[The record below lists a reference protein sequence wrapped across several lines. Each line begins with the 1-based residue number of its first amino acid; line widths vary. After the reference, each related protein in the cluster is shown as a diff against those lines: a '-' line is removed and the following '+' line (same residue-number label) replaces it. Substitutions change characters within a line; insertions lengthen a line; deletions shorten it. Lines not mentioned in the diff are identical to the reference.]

1 MADNRNKPPKS
12 PGDFDFFADFDEHAD
27 EMEKEFE
34 EEIKP
39 EEKLKENTDPDDEFL
54 KDFDFFN
61 DENEEEKNFE
71 KVGKNDVDKPEEQN
85 NKKHNKEVTF
95 GEDEEL
101 AREMEYSQ
109 YAGETNSA
117 SSEELDSSEEEI
129 DEKAGSA
136 ADVDEEVAAI
146 DEKWLEDQKKAK
158 QMAKDEADKRIREI
172 YERAHRHTQYT
183 AQNQNT
189 TGTATGVEV
198 TPQESSAI
206 EIKTAAD
213 DIIDRQSLPKSEN
226 ADNTEVKHA
235 LNEEGN
241 SNAFEMERERVP
253 DYNQWHTV
261 PRPDSTAEEEATSPA
276 VTGAKGISQ
285 EVKSNTFK
293 TSATNMLKK
302 QGVPG
307 ASNATETLGKT
318 DDLEAEIG
326 NVTPSATLNSKDARK
341 EDNSNVFEM
350 ERERI
355 PDYNQWRTIP
365 REHKP
370 VEEMTSHSVTDA
382 AGINQSTEEKSL
394 NSSATKMLK
403 KQGVPG
409 ASDATET
416 LGKTDDLEAEI
427 GNVTPSATINSK
439 DARKEGNS
447 NVFEMERERIPD
459 YNKWR
464 TVPRPGST
472 VEEEATSPAVTGAKG
487 ISQDV
492 KSNTFNSSATNIL
505 KKQGALGTSREAG
518 TAEEIKASALGKR
531 AGALEPLD
539 SKSIDKETV
548 SQSSLNSKAIRE
560 KSNSNTFEMERKR
573 VPDYNQWRTAPRQS
587 KVKEDKAPSPTVTG
601 ATGISQDVKNDTFN
615 SSATNMLKKQG
626 APGASNAVEGTAGA
640 IQQADAAKNAAK
652 SVTSGA
658 SSIGSGIVSST
669 ARNSD
674 NVDEE
679 RNKQAK
685 TIQSAAKSSIG
696 ALGYLNSDD
705 NAMST
710 RKRDSSP
717 GGSVTG
723 ASGISKAP
731 KEDSATGSWRYPGLG
746 NDKPGVKPVEP
757 VNGKE
762 KRDAEYVRSL
772 EKGPYS
778 QSAKNE
784 HNAMAPSGRG
794 VEMPPGGS
802 ITGTPGIQ
810 DTSKAASD
818 AAKTVK
824 KTTDVL
830 QKGAKINAFTGAVG
844 AAGAAGEAVAA
855 LLHRKDGM
863 RPKFSSQEDGGFADV
878 TETSK
883 KAGIAHIDISQ
894 KTEKTDS
901 FARHLNQDEA
911 GLSGKRKLG
920 RSQTIKINGKKV
932 SVTEDIEAKGF
943 AKEKAASKD
952 SSFSYDEKTGKVK
965 LGGLKAKD
973 TSVDKHM
980 RSRSETR
987 IIDSDEAVKKSH
999 AVNGKGISGKKE
1011 DIVIKNGDK
1020 LKISPHGTINAEQ
1033 TVTTKENGKIRIG
1046 KQETPGISSNG
1057 TAAGIKKAENPEK
1070 GPQVG
1075 GRQAKERA
1083 RDSLRTGNATSE
1095 YLRGSAAK
1103 NKAIK
1108 LSRDGTISEGRAGEL
1123 LEAAE
1128 ENEGGLFRLKTGS
1141 SRRTKST
1148 NRAARSRAAKM
1159 NAGRGAR
1166 AGTGKAGALTAS
1178 AQDAKKASSQSLR
1191 FRRMW
1196 GLNQQTAVGAA
1207 TEEPVKQATKKI
1219 AKATVKKVVAAS
1231 LTTTLALG
1239 AGTAGQVRNSSK
1251 SDQSFND
1258 VYYLPQAHIS
1268 SEYGNE
1274 EAPVMTKNAMTE
1286 MGQRLNAYQTLANG
1300 GTAAGDDASTKNLHD
1315 IKISSATLNG
1325 SSIDS
1330 GGITFKNAK
1339 DFTTNY
1345 TYSVTTT
1352 YPAHTET
1359 RVIPEDERGPDG
1371 KETEE
1376 VIIPAETLT
1385 ATKTESLSVGGVSV
1399 NFEFDDK
1406 DGNPLTIGSGAIK
1419 VGDVGTDITA
1429 TGEAGK
1435 IIEAAKKRVGGKYLW
1450 GGNQWGSGPSDTA
1463 VDCSHYVWHALM
1475 EAGVYNG
1482 GYRTAVEWKTAGR
1495 PVASL
1500 EKAQAGDIIVY
1511 GDHHV
1516 GIYDGNGY
1524 IYEAKGKSYGITHD
1538 RKADHESPYVI
1549 RRFAADGTTV
1559 TVNNKKPSG
1568 SSAGVSTGGTSAPT
1582 SGTVISVPSGLG
1594 RYFTYMGWQCVTAPD
1609 SLQYKLREKAGMN
1622 FDDEGFGV
1630 IDGRYVI
1637 ACTTTFGQ
1645 VGDLVDFYQSDGTV
1659 LHTIIGDIKNQ
1670 SDPGCTK
1677 WGHNNGQVIVEF
1689 VVNRDTWYN
1698 SSHANP
1704 GTASCHPEWGG
1715 KTITQG
1721 VNLGSWDGN
1730 SRVSASSA
1738 ASSMNSRTYFM
1749 KEILAMSTLGGYYAS
1764 PADIEKYNQ
1773 YCFDILD
1780 YAVAEWQ
1787 GAEVAYTVLPSGSD
1801 VTLNDGR
1808 SDVVTTKMQLSC
1820 NIIVHVCTDLKALEE
1835 NDPNYKG
1842 IWDTEATEQGDALP
1856 YHFMQLEPKIFDLIF
1871 NVDTSNSFG
1880 GGALT
1885 EQEREIYD
1893 FFSNKGLSDVAI
1905 AGILANISR
1914 ESSFDPTNVNSSSG
1928 ASGLFQWL
1936 GERLTALK
1944 NYAASKGKDWTDK
1957 QCQLEFAWAEMSGDG
1972 SVPGAVM
1979 QWSQSLWSQF
1989 QSTSDPYEAGSM
2001 FGHYWERYGVAA
2013 EDDTRGKL
2021 AETYYGKMSGSGGT
2035 AYMQWALEIA
2045 ADDSHGYS
2053 QINRNGNP
2061 DYDCSSLV
2069 YYSLYNTG
2077 WPIAS
2082 ICPYAFS
2089 TGSMTDVLTQLGFQK
2104 ITFPNRDY
2112 SSLVAGDILWRDGHT
2127 EIYIGNGQT
2136 VGAHSDEVGGIT
2148 GAQGGDQTGREISVV
2163 GFGNW
2168 SVAYR
2173 PPGN

>member
-1 MADNRNKPPKS
+1 MASNRNKPPKS
-12 PGDFDFFADFDEHAD
+12 SGDFDFFANFDEYAD
-27 EMEKEFE
+27 ELEKEFE
-34 EEIKP
+34 EEMKT
-39 EEKLKENTDPDDEFL
+39 EGELEKNTDLDDESL
-54 KDFDFFN
+54 KKFNFFN
-61 DENEEEKNFE
+61 DENEEENIE
-71 KVGKNDVDKPEEQN
+71 KVGKNDVDKPEEN
-85 NKKHNKEVTF
+85 NKEDAL

-101 AREMEYSQ
+101 VREREYDYSQ
-109 YAGETNSA
+109 YVNGTNPA
-117 SSEELDSSEEEI
+117 SSEELDSPEEEI
-129 DEKAGSA
+129 DEKTGSA

-172 YERAHRHTQYT
+172 YERAHRHTQHA
-183 AQNQNT
+183 AQSQNA
-189 TGTATGVEV
+189 TGTPSGVEV
-198 TPQESSAI
+198 ANQESSAL

-213 DIIDRQSLPKSEN
+213 DIIDRQSLPESEN
-226 ADNTEVKHA
+226 ADDTEVKHA

-241 SNAFEMERERVP
+241 SNTFEMERERVP
-253 DYNQWHTV
+253 DYNRWCTT
-261 PRPDSTAEEEATSPA
+261 PGTDSVDEEVKSPNVTEAA
-276 VTGAKGISQ
+276 GIEQ
-285 EVKSNTFK
+285 EVKNNTFK

-307 ASNATETLGKT
+307 APDATETLGKI
-318 DDLEAEIG
+318 DDLEAEVG
-326 NVTPSATLNSKDARK
+326 NVTPSTTLNSKDAG
-341 EDNSNVFEM
+341 EEGSSNAFEM
-350 ERERI
+350 ERERV
-355 PDYNQWRTIP
+355 PDYNQWRTAP

-370 VEEMTSHSVTDA
+370 AEEMTSHSVTDA
-382 AGINQSTEEKSL
+382 AGISQSTEKKSL
-394 NSSATKMLK
+394 NS
-403 KQGVPG
+403 
-409 ASDATET
+409 
-416 LGKTDDLEAEI
+416 
-427 GNVTPSATINSK
+427 
-439 DARKEGNS
+439 
-447 NVFEMERERIPD
+447 
-459 YNKWR
+459 
-464 TVPRPGST
+464 
-472 VEEEATSPAVTGAKG
+472 AVANLL
-487 ISQDV
+487 S
-492 KSNTFNSSATNIL
+492 
-505 KKQGALGTSREAG
+505 
-518 TAEEIKASALGKR
+518 
-531 AGALEPLD
+531 
-539 SKSIDKETV
+539 
-548 SQSSLNSKAIRE
+548 
-560 KSNSNTFEMERKR
+560 
-573 VPDYNQWRTAPRQS
+573 
-587 KVKEDKAPSPTVTG
+587 
-601 ATGISQDVKNDTFN
+601 
-615 SSATNMLKKQG
+615 KQG
-626 APGASNAVEGTAGA
+626 APEPSNVEGTAGA

-658 SSIGSGIVSST
+658 SSIGSGIASST
-669 ARNSD
+669 ARNSN

-685 TIQSAAKSSIG
+685 SVQSAAKSSIG
-696 ALGYLNSDD
+696 ALGYLNSGN
-705 NAMST
+705 NAMPT
-710 RKRDSSP
+710 RERGSSP
-717 GGSVTG
+717 SGSVTG
-723 ASGISKAP
+723 ASGISEAP
-731 KEDSATGSWRYPGLG
+731 KEDSAAGGWQYPGLG
-746 NDKPGVKPVEP
+746 NDKPSVKPAEP

-762 KRDAEYVRSL
+762 KRDIEYVRSL
-772 EKGPYS
+772 EKGPYG
-778 QSAKNE
+778 QSAQNGY
-784 HNAMAPSGRG
+784 NAMTPSGRG
-794 VEMPPGGS
+794 VGMSSGGS
-802 ITGTPGIQ
+802 ITGAPGIQ
-810 DTSKAASD
+810 DASKTASD
-818 AAKTVK
+818 AVKTAK

-830 QKGAKINAFTGAVG
+830 QKGAKVNALTG
-844 AAGAAGEAVAA
+844 AAGATSEAAAA
-855 LLHRKDGM
+855 LLHKKDGM

-878 TETSK
+878 TGTSK
-883 KAGIAHIDISQ
+883 KAGIAHIDISK

-901 FARHLNQDEA
+901 FVRHLHQDEV
-911 GLSGKRKLG
+911 GLSGKRKLDG
-920 RSQTIKINGKKV
+920 SQTIKVNGKKV
-932 SVTEDIEAKGF
+932 SATEDIEAKGF
-943 AKEKAASKD
+943 TKGKVASKD

-980 RSRSETR
+980 RGRSETR
-987 IIDSDEAVKKSH
+987 IIDSDEALKKSH
-999 AVNGKGISGKKE
+999 AVNGKGIVGKKE

-1046 KQETPGISSNG
+1046 KQGTPGISSSG
-1057 TAAGIKKAENPEK
+1057 TVAGIKKAENPGK

-1083 RDSLRTGNATSE
+1083 RDRLRTENATSE
-1095 YLRGSAAK
+1095 YLRGSVAK

-1128 ENEGGLFRLKTGS
+1128 ENEGGLSRLKTGS

-1148 NRAARSRAAKM
+1148 NRAAKSRTAKM
-1159 NAGRGAR
+1159 NVGRGAR
-1166 AGTGKAGALTAS
+1166 AGTGKAGALAAS

-1196 GLNQQTAVGAA
+1196 GLNQQPAVGAVA
-1207 TEEPVKQATKKI
+1207 EEPAKQATKKI

-1274 EAPVMTKNAMTE
+1274 DAPVMTKNAMTK
-1286 MGQRLNAYQTLANG
+1286 MGQRLNAYQALANG
-1300 GTAAGDDASTKNLHD
+1300 GTVTGDDASTKNLHD

-1330 GGITFKNAK
+1330 SGITFKNAK

-1359 RVIPEDERGPDG
+1359 RVIPKDERGPDG
-1371 KETEE
+1371 KKTKE

-1419 VGDVGTDITA
+1419 VGDTGTDITA

-1463 VDCSHYVWHALM
+1463 VDCSHYVWHVLM

-1500 EKAQAGDIIVY
+1500 EKAQAGDVIVY

-1549 RRFAADGTTV
+1549 RRFAADGAAV

-1594 RYFTYMGWQCVTAPD
+1594 RYFAYMGWQCITAPD

-1764 PADIEKYNQ
+1764 PADVEKYNQ

-1780 YAVAEWQ
+1780 YAVADWK
-1787 GAEVAYTVLPSGSD
+1787 GAEVAYTVSPSGSD

-1808 SDVVTTKMQLSC
+1808 SDVTTTGMQLSC
-1820 NIIVHVCTDLKALEE
+1820 SIIVHVCTDLKILEE

-1842 IWDTEATEQGDALP
+1842 VWDTDATEQGDALP

-1871 NVDTSNSFG
+1871 NINTSNSFG

-1914 ESSFDPTNVNSSSG
+1914 ESSFDPTCVNSSSG

-1936 GERLTALK
+1936 GGRLTVLK

-1957 QCQLEFAWAEMSGDG
+1957 QCQLELAWAEMSGDG
-1972 SVPGAVM
+1972 SVPGATM

-2001 FGHYWERYGVAA
+2001 FGHYWERYGSAT

-2021 AETYYGKMSGSGGT
+2021 AETYYGKISGSGGT

-2053 QINRNGNP
+2053 QRNRNGNP

-2082 ICPYAFS
+2082 ICPYAFA
-2089 TGSMTDVLTQLGFQK
+2089 TGSMDSVLTQLGFQK
-2104 ITFPNRDY
+2104 ITFSNGDY
-2112 SSLVAGDILWRDGHT
+2112 SSLVAGDILLREGHT

-2136 VGAHSDEVGGIT
+2136 VGAHCDEVGGIV
-2148 GAQGGDQTGREISVV
+2148 GAQGGDQTGQEISVG
-2163 GFGNW
+2163 GFGSW

-2173 PPGN
+2173 APGN

>member
-1 MADNRNKPPKS
+1 MASNRNEPPKS
-12 PGDFDFFADFDEHAD
+12 SGDFDFFANFDEYAD
-27 EMEKEFE
+27 ELEKEFE
-34 EEIKP
+34 EEMKT
-39 EEKLKENTDPDDEFL
+39 EGELEKNTDLDDESL
-54 KDFDFFN
+54 KNFNFFN
-61 DENEEEKNFE
+61 DENEEENIE
-71 KVGKNDVDKPEEQN
+71 KVGKNDVDKPEEN
-85 NKKHNKEVTF
+85 NKEDAL

-101 AREMEYSQ
+101 VREREYDYSQ
-109 YAGETNSA
+109 YANGTNPA
-117 SSEELDSSEEEI
+117 SSEELDSPEEEI
-129 DEKAGSA
+129 DEKTGSA

-172 YERAHRHTQYT
+172 YERAHRHTQHA
-183 AQNQNT
+183 AQSQNA
-189 TGTATGVEV
+189 TGTPSGVEV
-198 TPQESSAI
+198 ANQESSAL

-213 DIIDRQSLPKSEN
+213 DIIDRQSLPESEN
-226 ADNTEVKHA
+226 ADDTEVKHA

-241 SNAFEMERERVP
+241 SNTFEMERERVPDYNRWRTTPRTDSVDEEVKSPNVTEAAGIEQEVKNNKFKTSATNMLKKQGVPGTSDATETLGKIDGLEAEIGNVTPSTTLNSKDAGEEGSSNAFEMERERVP
-253 DYNQWHTV
+253 DYNQW
-261 PRPDSTAEEEATSPA
+261 RTA
-276 VTGAKGISQ
+276 
-285 EVKSNTFK
+285 
-293 TSATNMLKK
+293 
-302 QGVPG
+302 
-307 ASNATETLGKT
+307 
-318 DDLEAEIG
+318 
-326 NVTPSATLNSKDARK
+326 
-341 EDNSNVFEM
+341 
-350 ERERI
+350 
-355 PDYNQWRTIP
+355 P

-370 VEEMTSHSVTDA
+370 AEEMTSHSVTDA
-382 AGINQSTEEKSL
+382 AGISQSTEKKSL
-394 NSSATKMLK
+394 NS
-403 KQGVPG
+403 
-409 ASDATET
+409 
-416 LGKTDDLEAEI
+416 
-427 GNVTPSATINSK
+427 
-439 DARKEGNS
+439 
-447 NVFEMERERIPD
+447 
-459 YNKWR
+459 
-464 TVPRPGST
+464 
-472 VEEEATSPAVTGAKG
+472 AVANLL
-487 ISQDV
+487 S
-492 KSNTFNSSATNIL
+492 
-505 KKQGALGTSREAG
+505 
-518 TAEEIKASALGKR
+518 
-531 AGALEPLD
+531 
-539 SKSIDKETV
+539 
-548 SQSSLNSKAIRE
+548 
-560 KSNSNTFEMERKR
+560 
-573 VPDYNQWRTAPRQS
+573 
-587 KVKEDKAPSPTVTG
+587 
-601 ATGISQDVKNDTFN
+601 
-615 SSATNMLKKQG
+615 KQG
-626 APGASNAVEGTAGA
+626 APGPSNVEGTAGA

-658 SSIGSGIVSST
+658 SSIGSGIASST
-669 ARNSD
+669 ARNSN

-685 TIQSAAKSSIG
+685 SVQSAAKSSIG
-696 ALGYLNSDD
+696 ALGYLNSGN
-705 NAMST
+705 NAMPT
-710 RKRDSSP
+710 RERGSSP
-717 GGSVTG
+717 SGSVTG
-723 ASGISKAP
+723 ASGISEAP
-731 KEDSATGSWRYPGLG
+731 KEDSAAGGWQYPGLG
-746 NDKPGVKPVEP
+746 NDKPSVKPAEP

-762 KRDAEYVRSL
+762 KRDVEYVRSL
-772 EKGPYS
+772 EKGPYG
-778 QSAKNE
+778 QSAQNGY
-784 HNAMAPSGRG
+784 NAMTPSRRG
-794 VEMPPGGS
+794 VGMSSGGS
-802 ITGTPGIQ
+802 ITGAPGIQ
-810 DTSKAASD
+810 DASKTAPD
-818 AAKTVK
+818 AVKTAK

-830 QKGAKINAFTGAVG
+830 QKGAKVNALTG
-844 AAGAAGEAVAA
+844 AAGATSEAAAA
-855 LLHRKDGM
+855 LLHKKDGM

-878 TETSK
+878 TGTSK
-883 KAGIAHIDISQ
+883 KAGIAHIDISK

-901 FARHLNQDEA
+901 FVRHLHQDEV
-911 GLSGKRKLG
+911 GLSGKRKLDG
-920 RSQTIKINGKKV
+920 SQTIKVNGKKV
-932 SVTEDIEAKGF
+932 SATEDIEAKGF
-943 AKEKAASKD
+943 TKGKVASKD

-980 RSRSETR
+980 RGRSETR
-987 IIDSDEAVKKSH
+987 IIDSDEALKKSH
-999 AVNGKGISGKKE
+999 AVNGKGIVGKKE

-1046 KQETPGISSNG
+1046 KQGTPGISSSG
-1057 TAAGIKKAENPEK
+1057 TVAGIKKAENPGK

-1083 RDSLRTGNATSE
+1083 RDRLRTENATSE
-1095 YLRGSAAK
+1095 YLRGSVAK

-1128 ENEGGLFRLKTGS
+1128 ENEGGLSRLKTGS

-1148 NRAARSRAAKM
+1148 NRADKSRTAKM
-1159 NAGRGAR
+1159 NVGRGAR
-1166 AGTGKAGALTAS
+1166 AGTGKAGALAAS

-1196 GLNQQTAVGAA
+1196 GLNQQTAVGAVA
-1207 TEEPVKQATKKI
+1207 EEPAKQATKKI
-1219 AKATVKKVVAAS
+1219 AKATAKKVVAAS

-1258 VYYLPQAHIS
+1258 VYFLPQAHIS

-1274 EAPVMTKNAMTE
+1274 DAPVMTKNAMTK

-1300 GTAAGDDASTKNLHD
+1300 GTATGDDASTKNLHD

-1330 GGITFKNAK
+1330 SGITFKNAK

-1359 RVIPEDERGPDG
+1359 RVIPKDERGPDG
-1371 KETEE
+1371 KKTKE

-1385 ATKTESLSVGGVSV
+1385 ATKTEQLSVGGVSV

-1419 VGDVGTDITA
+1419 VGDTGTDITA

-1463 VDCSHYVWHALM
+1463 VDCSHYVWHVLM

-1500 EKAQAGDIIVY
+1500 EKAQAGDVIVY

-1549 RRFAADGTTV
+1549 RRFAADGAAV

-1594 RYFTYMGWQCVTAPD
+1594 RYFAYMGWQCITAPD

-1764 PADIEKYNQ
+1764 PADVEKYNQ

-1780 YAVAEWQ
+1780 YAVADWK
-1787 GAEVAYTVLPSGSD
+1787 GAEVAYTVSPSGSD

-1808 SDVVTTKMQLSC
+1808 SDVTTTGMQLSC
-1820 NIIVHVCTDLKALEE
+1820 SIIVHVCTDLKILEE

-1842 IWDTEATEQGDALP
+1842 VWDTDATEQGDALP

-1871 NVDTSNSFG
+1871 NINTSNSFG

-1914 ESSFDPTNVNSSSG
+1914 ESSFDPTCVNSSSG

-1936 GERLTALK
+1936 GGRLTVLK

-1957 QCQLEFAWAEMSGDG
+1957 QCQLELAWAEMSGDG
-1972 SVPGAVM
+1972 SVPGATM

-2001 FGHYWERYGVAA
+2001 FGHYWERYGSAT

-2021 AETYYGKMSGSGGT
+2021 AETYYGKISGSGGT

-2082 ICPYAFS
+2082 ICSYAFA
-2089 TGSMTDVLTQLGFQK
+2089 TGSMDSVLTQLGFQK
-2104 ITFPNRDY
+2104 ITFSNGDY
-2112 SSLVAGDILWRDGHT
+2112 SSLVAGDILLREGHT

-2136 VGAHSDEVGGIT
+2136 VGAHCDEVGGIT
-2148 GAQGGDQTGREISVV
+2148 GAQGGDQTGQEISVG
-2163 GFGNW
+2163 GFGSW

-2173 PPGN
+2173 APGN

>member
-1 MADNRNKPPKS
+1 MASNRNEPPKS
-12 PGDFDFFADFDEHAD
+12 SGDFDFFANFDEYAD
-27 EMEKEFE
+27 ELEKEFE
-34 EEIKP
+34 EEMKT
-39 EEKLKENTDPDDEFL
+39 EGELEKNTDLDDESL
-54 KDFDFFN
+54 KNFNFFN
-61 DENEEEKNFE
+61 DENEEENIE
-71 KVGKNDVDKPEEQN
+71 KVGKNDVDKPEEN
-85 NKKHNKEVTF
+85 NKEDAL

-101 AREMEYSQ
+101 VREREYDYSQ
-109 YAGETNSA
+109 YANGTNPA
-117 SSEELDSSEEEI
+117 SSEELDSPEEEI
-129 DEKAGSA
+129 DEKTGSA

-172 YERAHRHTQYT
+172 YERAHRHTQHA
-183 AQNQNT
+183 AQSQNA
-189 TGTATGVEV
+189 TGTPSGVEV
-198 TPQESSAI
+198 ANQESSAL

-213 DIIDRQSLPKSEN
+213 DIIDRQSLPESEN
-226 ADNTEVKHA
+226 ADDTDVKHA

-241 SNAFEMERERVP
+241 SNTFEMERERVP
-253 DYNQWHTV
+253 DYNRWRTT
-261 PRPDSTAEEEATSPA
+261 PRTDSVDEEVKSPNVTEAT
-276 VTGAKGISQ
+276 GIEQ
-285 EVKSNTFK
+285 EVKNNTFK
-293 TSATNMLKK
+293 TSATKMLKK

-307 ASNATETLGKT
+307 ASDAIETLGKI

-326 NVTPSATLNSKDARK
+326 NVTPSATLNSKDAG
-341 EDNSNVFEM
+341 EEGNSSAFEM

-355 PDYNQWRTIP
+355 PDYSQWRTAP

-370 VEEMTSHSVTDA
+370 AEEMTSHSVTDA
-382 AGINQSTEEKSL
+382 AGISQSTEEKSL
-394 NSSATKMLK
+394 NS
-403 KQGVPG
+403 
-409 ASDATET
+409 
-416 LGKTDDLEAEI
+416 
-427 GNVTPSATINSK
+427 
-439 DARKEGNS
+439 
-447 NVFEMERERIPD
+447 
-459 YNKWR
+459 
-464 TVPRPGST
+464 
-472 VEEEATSPAVTGAKG
+472 AVANLL
-487 ISQDV
+487 S
-492 KSNTFNSSATNIL
+492 
-505 KKQGALGTSREAG
+505 
-518 TAEEIKASALGKR
+518 
-531 AGALEPLD
+531 
-539 SKSIDKETV
+539 
-548 SQSSLNSKAIRE
+548 
-560 KSNSNTFEMERKR
+560 
-573 VPDYNQWRTAPRQS
+573 
-587 KVKEDKAPSPTVTG
+587 
-601 ATGISQDVKNDTFN
+601 
-615 SSATNMLKKQG
+615 KQG
-626 APGASNAVEGTAGA
+626 APGPSNVEGTAGA

-658 SSIGSGIVSST
+658 SSIGSGIASST
-669 ARNSD
+669 ARNSN

-685 TIQSAAKSSIG
+685 SVQSAAKSSIG
-696 ALGYLNSDD
+696 ALGYLNSGN
-705 NAMST
+705 NAMPT
-710 RKRDSSP
+710 RERGSSSS
-717 GGSVTG
+717 GSVTG
-723 ASGISKAP
+723 ASGISEAP
-731 KEDSATGSWRYPGLG
+731 KEDSAAGGWQYPGLG
-746 NDKPGVKPVEP
+746 NDKPSVKPAEP

-762 KRDAEYVRSL
+762 KRDVEYVRSL
-772 EKGPYS
+772 EKGPYG
-778 QSAKNE
+778 QSAQNGY
-784 HNAMAPSGRG
+784 NAMTPSGRG
-794 VEMPPGGS
+794 VGMSSGGS
-802 ITGTPGIQ
+802 ITGAPGIQ
-810 DTSKAASD
+810 DASKTASD
-818 AAKTVK
+818 AVKTAK

-830 QKGAKINAFTGAVG
+830 QKGAKVNALTG
-844 AAGAAGEAVAA
+844 AAGATSEAAAA
-855 LLHRKDGM
+855 LLHKKDGM
-863 RPKFSSQEDGGFADV
+863 RPKFSSPEDGGFADV
-878 TETSK
+878 TGTSK

-894 KTEKTDS
+894 KTEKTDPLV
-901 FARHLNQDEA
+901 RHLNQDEV

-920 RSQTIKINGKKV
+920 GSQTIKVNGKKV
-932 SVTEDIEAKGF
+932 SATEDIEAKGF
-943 AKEKAASKD
+943 TKGKVASKD

-980 RSRSETR
+980 RGRSETR
-987 IIDSDEAVKKSH
+987 IIDSDEALKKSH
-999 AVNGKGISGKKE
+999 AVNGKGIVGKKE

-1046 KQETPGISSNG
+1046 KQGTPGISSSG
-1057 TAAGIKKAENPEK
+1057 TVAGIKKAENPGK

-1083 RDSLRTGNATSE
+1083 RDRLRTENATSE
-1095 YLRGSAAK
+1095 YLRGSVAK

-1123 LEAAE
+1123 LETAE
-1128 ENEGGLFRLKTGS
+1128 ENEGGLSRLKTGS

-1148 NRAARSRAAKM
+1148 NRAAKSRTAKM
-1159 NAGRGAR
+1159 NVGRGAR
-1166 AGTGKAGALTAS
+1166 AGTGKAGALAAS

-1196 GLNQQTAVGAA
+1196 GLNQQTAVGAVA
-1207 TEEPVKQATKKI
+1207 EEPAKQATKKI

-1274 EAPVMTKNAMTE
+1274 DAPVMTKNAMTK
-1286 MGQRLNAYQTLANG
+1286 MGQRLNAYQALANG
-1300 GTAAGDDASTKNLHD
+1300 GTVTGDDASTKNLHD

-1330 GGITFKNAK
+1330 SGITFKNAK

-1359 RVIPEDERGPDG
+1359 RVIPKDERGPDG
-1371 KETEE
+1371 KKTKE

-1419 VGDVGTDITA
+1419 VGDTGTDITA

-1463 VDCSHYVWHALM
+1463 VDCSHYVWHVLM

-1500 EKAQAGDIIVY
+1500 EKAQAGDVIVY

-1594 RYFTYMGWQCVTAPD
+1594 RYFAYMGWQCITAPD

-1764 PADIEKYNQ
+1764 PADVEKYNQ

-1780 YAVAEWQ
+1780 YAVADWK
-1787 GAEVAYTVLPSGSD
+1787 GAEVAYTVSPSGSD

-1808 SDVVTTKMQLSC
+1808 SDVTTTGMQLSC
-1820 NIIVHVCTDLKALEE
+1820 SIIVHVCTDLKILEE

-1842 IWDTEATEQGDALP
+1842 VWDTDATEQGDALP

-1871 NVDTSNSFG
+1871 NINTSNSFG

-1914 ESSFDPTNVNSSSG
+1914 ESSFDPTCVNSSSG

-1936 GERLTALK
+1936 GGRLTVLK

-1957 QCQLEFAWAEMSGDG
+1957 QCQLELAWAEMSGDG
-1972 SVPGAVM
+1972 SVPGATM

-2001 FGHYWERYGVAA
+2001 FGHYWERYGSAT

-2021 AETYYGKMSGSGGT
+2021 AETYYGKISGSGGT

-2089 TGSMTDVLTQLGFQK
+2089 TGSMADVLTQLGFQK
-2104 ITFPNRDY
+2104 ITFSNGDY
-2112 SSLVAGDILWRDGHT
+2112 SSLVAGDILWREGHT

-2173 PPGN
+2173 APGN

>member
-1 MADNRNKPPKS
+1 MASNRNEPPKS
-12 PGDFDFFADFDEHAD
+12 SGDFDFFANFDEYAD
-27 EMEKEFE
+27 ELEKEFE
-34 EEIKP
+34 EEMKT
-39 EEKLKENTDPDDEFL
+39 EGELEKNTDLDDESL
-54 KDFDFFN
+54 KNFNFFN
-61 DENEEEKNFE
+61 DENEEENIE
-71 KVGKNDVDKPEEQN
+71 KVGKNDVDKPEEN
-85 NKKHNKEVTF
+85 NKEDAL

-101 AREMEYSQ
+101 VREREYDYSQ
-109 YAGETNSA
+109 YANGTNPA
-117 SSEELDSSEEEI
+117 SSEELDSPEEEI
-129 DEKAGSA
+129 DEKTGSA

-172 YERAHRHTQYT
+172 YERAHRHTQHA
-183 AQNQNT
+183 AQSQNA
-189 TGTATGVEV
+189 TGTPSGVEV
-198 TPQESSAI
+198 ANQESSAL

-213 DIIDRQSLPKSEN
+213 DIIDRQSLPESEN
-226 ADNTEVKHA
+226 ADDTEVKHA

-241 SNAFEMERERVP
+241 SNTFEMERERVPDYNRWRTTPRTDSVDEEVKSPNVTEAAGIEQEVKNNKFKTSATNMLKKQGVPGTSDATETLGKIDGLEAEIGNVTPLTTLNSKDAGEEGNSSAFEMERERVPDYNQWRTAPREHKPAEEMTSHSVTDAAGISQSTEEKSLNSAVAKVLKKQGVPGAPDATETLGKIDDLEAEIGNVTPSTTLNSKDAGEEGSSNAFEMERERVP
-253 DYNQWHTV
+253 DYNQW
-261 PRPDSTAEEEATSPA
+261 RTA
-276 VTGAKGISQ
+276 
-285 EVKSNTFK
+285 
-293 TSATNMLKK
+293 
-302 QGVPG
+302 
-307 ASNATETLGKT
+307 
-318 DDLEAEIG
+318 
-326 NVTPSATLNSKDARK
+326 
-341 EDNSNVFEM
+341 
-350 ERERI
+350 
-355 PDYNQWRTIP
+355 P

-370 VEEMTSHSVTDA
+370 AEEMTSHSVTDA
-382 AGINQSTEEKSL
+382 AGISQSTEKKSL
-394 NSSATKMLK
+394 NS
-403 KQGVPG
+403 
-409 ASDATET
+409 
-416 LGKTDDLEAEI
+416 
-427 GNVTPSATINSK
+427 
-439 DARKEGNS
+439 
-447 NVFEMERERIPD
+447 
-459 YNKWR
+459 
-464 TVPRPGST
+464 
-472 VEEEATSPAVTGAKG
+472 AVANLL
-487 ISQDV
+487 S
-492 KSNTFNSSATNIL
+492 
-505 KKQGALGTSREAG
+505 
-518 TAEEIKASALGKR
+518 
-531 AGALEPLD
+531 
-539 SKSIDKETV
+539 
-548 SQSSLNSKAIRE
+548 
-560 KSNSNTFEMERKR
+560 
-573 VPDYNQWRTAPRQS
+573 
-587 KVKEDKAPSPTVTG
+587 
-601 ATGISQDVKNDTFN
+601 
-615 SSATNMLKKQG
+615 KQG
-626 APGASNAVEGTAGA
+626 APGPSNVEGTAGA

-658 SSIGSGIVSST
+658 SSIGSGIASST
-669 ARNSD
+669 ARNSN

-685 TIQSAAKSSIG
+685 SVQSAAKSSIG
-696 ALGYLNSDD
+696 ALGYLNSGN
-705 NAMST
+705 NAMPT
-710 RKRDSSP
+710 RERGSSP
-717 GGSVTG
+717 SGSVTG
-723 ASGISKAP
+723 ASGISEAP
-731 KEDSATGSWRYPGLG
+731 KEDSAAGGWQYPGLG
-746 NDKPGVKPVEP
+746 NDKPSVKPAEP

-762 KRDAEYVRSL
+762 KRDVEYVRSL
-772 EKGPYS
+772 EKGPYG
-778 QSAKNE
+778 QSAQNGY
-784 HNAMAPSGRG
+784 NAMTPSRRG
-794 VEMPPGGS
+794 VGMSSGGS
-802 ITGTPGIQ
+802 ITGAPGIQ
-810 DTSKAASD
+810 DASKTAPD
-818 AAKTVK
+818 AVKTAK

-830 QKGAKINAFTGAVG
+830 QKGAKVNALTG
-844 AAGAAGEAVAA
+844 AAGATSEAAAA
-855 LLHRKDGM
+855 LLHKKDGM

-878 TETSK
+878 TGTSK
-883 KAGIAHIDISQ
+883 KAGIAHIDISK

-901 FARHLNQDEA
+901 FVRHLHQDEV
-911 GLSGKRKLG
+911 GLSGKRKLDG
-920 RSQTIKINGKKV
+920 SQTIKVNGKKV
-932 SVTEDIEAKGF
+932 SATEDIEAKGF
-943 AKEKAASKD
+943 TKGKVASKD

-980 RSRSETR
+980 RGRSETR
-987 IIDSDEAVKKSH
+987 IIDSDEALKKSH
-999 AVNGKGISGKKE
+999 AVNGKGIVGKKE

-1046 KQETPGISSNG
+1046 KQGTPGISSSG
-1057 TAAGIKKAENPEK
+1057 TVAGIKKAENPGK

-1083 RDSLRTGNATSE
+1083 RDRLRTENATSE
-1095 YLRGSAAK
+1095 YLRGSVAK

-1128 ENEGGLFRLKTGS
+1128 ENEGGLSRLKTGS

-1148 NRAARSRAAKM
+1148 NRADKSRTAKM
-1159 NAGRGAR
+1159 NVGRGAR
-1166 AGTGKAGALTAS
+1166 AGTGKAGALAAS

-1196 GLNQQTAVGAA
+1196 GLNQQTAVGAVA
-1207 TEEPVKQATKKI
+1207 EEPAKQATKKI
-1219 AKATVKKVVAAS
+1219 AKATAKKVVAAS

-1258 VYYLPQAHIS
+1258 VYFLPQAHIS

-1274 EAPVMTKNAMTE
+1274 DAPVMTKNAMTK

-1300 GTAAGDDASTKNLHD
+1300 GTATGDDASTKNLHD

-1330 GGITFKNAK
+1330 SGITFKNAK

-1359 RVIPEDERGPDG
+1359 RVIPKDERGPDG
-1371 KETEE
+1371 KKTKE

-1385 ATKTESLSVGGVSV
+1385 ATKTEQLSVGGVSV

-1419 VGDVGTDITA
+1419 VGDTGTDITA

-1463 VDCSHYVWHALM
+1463 VDCSHYVWHVLM

-1500 EKAQAGDIIVY
+1500 EKAQAGDVIVY

-1549 RRFAADGTTV
+1549 RRFAADGAAV

-1594 RYFTYMGWQCVTAPD
+1594 RYFAYMGWQCITAPD

-1764 PADIEKYNQ
+1764 PADVEKYNQ

-1780 YAVAEWQ
+1780 YAVADWK
-1787 GAEVAYTVLPSGSD
+1787 GAEVAYTVSPSGSD

-1808 SDVVTTKMQLSC
+1808 SDVTTTGMQLSC
-1820 NIIVHVCTDLKALEE
+1820 SIIVHVCTDLKILEE

-1842 IWDTEATEQGDALP
+1842 VWDTDATEQGDALP

-1871 NVDTSNSFG
+1871 NINTSNSFG

-1914 ESSFDPTNVNSSSG
+1914 ESSFDPTCVNSSSG

-1936 GERLTALK
+1936 GGRLTVLK

-1957 QCQLEFAWAEMSGDG
+1957 QCQLELAWAEMSGDG
-1972 SVPGAVM
+1972 SVPGATM

-2001 FGHYWERYGVAA
+2001 FGHYWERYGSAT

-2021 AETYYGKMSGSGGT
+2021 AETYYGKISGSGGT

-2082 ICPYAFS
+2082 ICSYAFA
-2089 TGSMTDVLTQLGFQK
+2089 TGSMDSVLTQLGFQK
-2104 ITFPNRDY
+2104 ITFSNGDY
-2112 SSLVAGDILWRDGHT
+2112 SSLVAGDILLREGHT

-2136 VGAHSDEVGGIT
+2136 VGAHCDEVGGIT
-2148 GAQGGDQTGREISVV
+2148 GAQGGDQTGQEISVG
-2163 GFGNW
+2163 GFGSW

-2173 PPGN
+2173 APGN

>member
-1 MADNRNKPPKS
+1 MASNRNKPPKS
-12 PGDFDFFADFDEHAD
+12 SGDFDFFANFDEYAD
-27 EMEKEFE
+27 ELEKEFE
-34 EEIKP
+34 EEMKT
-39 EEKLKENTDPDDEFL
+39 EEELEKNTDLDDESL
-54 KDFDFFN
+54 KKFNFFN
-61 DENEEEKNFE
+61 DENEEENIE
-71 KVGKNDVDKPEEQN
+71 KVGKNDVDKPEEN
-85 NKKHNKEVTF
+85 NKEDAL

-101 AREMEYSQ
+101 VREREYDYSQ
-109 YAGETNSA
+109 YANGTNPA
-117 SSEELDSSEEEI
+117 SSEEFDSPEEEI
-129 DEKAGSA
+129 DEKTGSA

-172 YERAHRHTQYT
+172 YERAHRHTQHA
-183 AQNQNT
+183 AQSQNA
-189 TGTATGVEV
+189 TGTPSGVEV
-198 TPQESSAI
+198 ANQESSAL

-226 ADNTEVKHA
+226 ADDTEVKHA

-241 SNAFEMERERVP
+241 SNTFEMERERVPDYNQWRTVPRPGSTVEEVTSPAVTGAEGISQEVKNNTFKTSATDMLKKQGAPGTSNATETLGKTDDLKTEIENVTPSTTLGSKDAGEEGNSSAFEMERERVP
-253 DYNQWHTV
+253 DYNQWRTV
-261 PRPDSTAEEEATSPA
+261 PRPGSTVEEVTSPA
-276 VTGAKGISQ
+276 VTGAEGISQ
-285 EVKSNTFK
+285 EVKNNTFK
-293 TSATNMLKK
+293 TSATDMLKK
-302 QGVPG
+302 QGAPG
-307 ASNATETLGKT
+307 TSNATETLGKT
-318 DDLEAEIG
+318 DDLKTEIK
-326 NVTPSATLNSKDARK
+326 NVTPSTTLNSKDARK
-341 EDNSNVFEM
+341 EDSSNVFEM

-355 PDYNQWRTIP
+355 PDYNQWRTVP
-365 REHKP
+365 RQNKVKEDKTP
-370 VEEMTSHSVTDA
+370 SPTVTGA
-382 AGINQSTEEKSL
+382 AGLNQDVKNNTF

-403 KQGVPG
+403 KQGTPG
-409 ASDATET
+409 TSNATET

-427 GNVTPSATINSK
+427 KNVTSSTTFNSK

-447 NVFEMERERIPD
+447 NTFEIERE
-459 YNKWR
+459 
-464 TVPRPGST
+464 
-472 VEEEATSPAVTGAKG
+472 
-487 ISQDV
+487 
-492 KSNTFNSSATNIL
+492 
-505 KKQGALGTSREAG
+505 
-518 TAEEIKASALGKR
+518 
-531 AGALEPLD
+531 
-539 SKSIDKETV
+539 
-548 SQSSLNSKAIRE
+548 
-560 KSNSNTFEMERKR
+560 R
-573 VPDYNQWRTAPRQS
+573 VPDYSQWRTAPRQS
-587 KVKEDKAPSPTVTG
+587 KVKEDKTPSPAVTG
-601 ATGISQDVKNDTFN
+601 AAGLSQDVKNDTFN
-615 SSATNMLKKQG
+615 SSATKMLKKQG
-626 APGASNAVEGTAGA
+626 APGSSNVKGTAGA

-658 SSIGSGIVSST
+658 SSIGSGIASST
-669 ARNSD
+669 ARNSN

-685 TIQSAAKSSIG
+685 SVQSAAKSSIG
-696 ALGYLNSDD
+696 ALGYLNSGN
-705 NAMST
+705 NAMPT
-710 RKRDSSP
+710 RERGSSP
-717 GGSVTG
+717 SGSVTG
-723 ASGISKAP
+723 ASGISEAP
-731 KEDSATGSWRYPGLG
+731 KEDSAAGGWQYPGLG
-746 NDKPGVKPVEP
+746 NDKPSVKPAEP

-762 KRDAEYVRSL
+762 KRDVEYVRSL
-772 EKGPYS
+772 ERDPRYRTMQPGYNSATQTTQTS
-778 QSAKNE
+778 QSA
-784 HNAMAPSGRG
+784 
-794 VEMPPGGS
+794 S
-802 ITGTPGIQ
+802 ITGASGIQ
-810 DTSKAASD
+810 DASKTASD
-818 AAKTVK
+818 AVKTAK

-830 QKGAKINAFTGAVG
+830 QKGAKVNALTG
-844 AAGAAGEAVAA
+844 AAGAVSMAGAA
-855 LLHRKDGM
+855 LLHKDSMHPHFGD
-863 RPKFSSQEDGGFADV
+863 QENGGFADV
-878 TETSK
+878 TGTSK

-894 KTEKTDS
+894 KTEKTDPLV
-901 FARHLNQDEA
+901 RHLNQDEV

-920 RSQTIKINGKKV
+920 GSQTIKVNGKKV
-932 SVTEDIEAKGF
+932 SATEDIEAKGF
-943 AKEKAASKD
+943 TKGKVASKD

-980 RSRSETR
+980 RGKSETR
-987 IIDSDEAVKKSH
+987 IIDSDEAVKRSH
-999 AVNGKGISGKKE
+999 AVNGKGIAGKKE

-1020 LKISPHGTINAEQ
+1020 LKISPHGTMNAEQ

-1046 KQETPGISSNG
+1046 KQGTPGISSSG
-1057 TAAGIKKAENPEK
+1057 TVAGIKKAENPGK

-1083 RDSLRTGNATSE
+1083 RDRLRIENATSE
-1095 YLRGSAAK
+1095 YLRGSVAK

-1128 ENEGGLFRLKTGS
+1128 ENEGGLSRLKTGS

-1148 NRAARSRAAKM
+1148 NRAAKSRTAKM
-1159 NAGRGAR
+1159 NVGRGAR
-1166 AGTGKAGALTAS
+1166 AGTGKAGALAAS

-1196 GLNQQTAVGAA
+1196 GLNQQTAVGAVA
-1207 TEEPVKQATKKI
+1207 EEPAKQATKRI
-1219 AKATVKKVVAAS
+1219 AKATAKKVVAAS

-1258 VYYLPQAHIS
+1258 VYFLPQAHIS

-1274 EAPVMTKNAMTE
+1274 DAPVMTKNAMTK

-1300 GTAAGDDASTKNLHD
+1300 GTATGDDASTKNLHD

-1330 GGITFKNAK
+1330 SGITFKNAK

-1359 RVIPEDERGPDG
+1359 RVIPKDERGPDG
-1371 KETEE
+1371 KKTKE

-1385 ATKTESLSVGGVSV
+1385 ATKTEPLSVGGVSV

-1419 VGDVGTDITA
+1419 VGDTGTDITA

-1500 EKAQAGDIIVY
+1500 EKAQAGDVIVY

-1549 RRFAADGTTV
+1549 RRFAADGAAV

-1594 RYFTYMGWQCVTAPD
+1594 RYFAYMGWQCITAPD

-1764 PADIEKYNQ
+1764 PADVEKYNQ

-1780 YAVAEWQ
+1780 YAVADWK
-1787 GAEVAYTVLPSGSD
+1787 GAEVAYTVSPSGSD

-1808 SDVVTTKMQLSC
+1808 SDVTTTGMQLSC
-1820 NIIVHVCTDLKALEE
+1820 SIIVHVCTDLKILEE

-1842 IWDTEATEQGDALP
+1842 VWDTDATEQGDALP

-1871 NVDTSNSFG
+1871 NINTSNSFG

-1885 EQEREIYD
+1885 EQEREIYY
-1893 FFSNKGLSDVAI
+1893 FFSNKGLSDV
-1905 AGILANISR
+1905 
-1914 ESSFDPTNVNSSSG
+1914 
-1928 ASGLFQWL
+1928 
-1936 GERLTALK
+1936 RL
-1944 NYAASKGKDWTDK
+1944 
-1957 QCQLEFAWAEMSGDG
+1957 
-1972 SVPGAVM
+1972 
-1979 QWSQSLWSQF
+1979 
-1989 QSTSDPYEAGSM
+1989 
-2001 FGHYWERYGVAA
+2001 
-2013 EDDTRGKL
+2013 
-2021 AETYYGKMSGSGGT
+2021 
-2035 AYMQWALEIA
+2035 
-2045 ADDSHGYS
+2045 
-2053 QINRNGNP
+2053 
-2061 DYDCSSLV
+2061 LV
-2069 YYSLYNTG
+2069 S
-2077 WPIAS
+2077 
-2082 ICPYAFS
+2082 
-2089 TGSMTDVLTQLGFQK
+2089 
-2104 ITFPNRDY
+2104 
-2112 SSLVAGDILWRDGHT
+2112 
-2127 EIYIGNGQT
+2127 
-2136 VGAHSDEVGGIT
+2136 
-2148 GAQGGDQTGREISVV
+2148 
-2163 GFGNW
+2163 
-2168 SVAYR
+2168 
-2173 PPGN
+2173 

>member
-12 PGDFDFFADFDEHAD
+12 PDDFDFFANFDEHAD

-34 EEIKP
+34 EEMKP
-39 EEKLKENTDPDDEFL
+39 EEELEENTELDDESL
-54 KDFDFFN
+54 KNFNFFN
-61 DENEEEKNFE
+61 DENEEEENPE
-71 KVGKNDVDKPEEQN
+71 KVGKNDVDKPEEN
-85 NKKHNKEVTF
+85 DKEYSKEDAL

-101 AREMEYSQ
+101 VREREYDYGQ
-109 YAGETNSA
+109 YAGGTNSPD
-117 SSEELDSSEEEI
+117 SEKLDGPEEEI
-129 DEKAGSA
+129 DEKPGSA
-136 ADVDEEVAAI
+136 ADLDEEVAAI

-172 YERAHRHTQYT
+172 YERAHRHTQHA
-183 AQNQNT
+183 AQNQN
-189 TGTATGVEV
+189 ATDTPSGVEV
-198 TPQESSAI
+198 TLQESSAPEI
-206 EIKTAAD
+206 ETAAD
-213 DIIDRQSLPKSEN
+213 YMLDRQSLPEPEN
-226 ADNTEVKHA
+226 IDDIEGKPAPNEEGDSNAFEMERERVPDYNRWHTAPRTDNTVEKEATSPTVTGAEGISQEAKSDTFRTSA
-235 LNEEGN
+235 SNMLKKQGVPGASDKAETLGKIDDLEAEIEDVTSPAVFNSKDARKEGN

-253 DYNQWHTV
+253 DYNQGRTA
-261 PRPDSTAEEEATSPA
+261 PRA
-276 VTGAKGISQ
+276 
-285 EVKSNTFK
+285 
-293 TSATNMLKK
+293 
-302 QGVPG
+302 
-307 ASNATETLGKT
+307 
-318 DDLEAEIG
+318 
-326 NVTPSATLNSKDARK
+326 
-341 EDNSNVFEM
+341 DN
-350 ERERI
+350 
-355 PDYNQWRTIP
+355 
-365 REHKP
+365 
-370 VEEMTSHSVTDA
+370 
-382 AGINQSTEEKSL
+382 
-394 NSSATKMLK
+394 
-403 KQGVPG
+403 
-409 ASDATET
+409 
-416 LGKTDDLEAEI
+416 
-427 GNVTPSATINSK
+427 
-439 DARKEGNS
+439 
-447 NVFEMERERIPD
+447 
-459 YNKWR
+459 
-464 TVPRPGST
+464 T
-472 VEEEATSPAVTGAKG
+472 VEEEATSPAVTGAEG
-487 ISQDV
+487 ISQEA
-492 KSNTFNSSATNIL
+492 KSNTFKSSA
-505 KKQGALGTSREAG
+505 A
-518 TAEEIKASALGKR
+518 
-531 AGALEPLD
+531 
-539 SKSIDKETV
+539 
-548 SQSSLNSKAIRE
+548 
-560 KSNSNTFEMERKR
+560 
-573 VPDYNQWRTAPRQS
+573 
-587 KVKEDKAPSPTVTG
+587 
-601 ATGISQDVKNDTFN
+601 
-615 SSATNMLKKQG
+615 NMLKKQG
-626 APGASNAVEGTAGA
+626 VPGASDAAGGTAGT

-658 SSIGSGIVSST
+658 SSIGSGIASST
-669 ARNSD
+669 ARNSN

-685 TIQSAAKSSIG
+685 SVQSAAKSSVG
-696 ALGYLNSDD
+696 ALGYLNSKD
-705 NAMST
+705 NAMPT
-710 RKRDSSP
+710 RERDSSP
-717 GGSVTG
+717 SGSVTG
-723 ASGISKAP
+723 ASGISEAP
-731 KEDSATGSWRYPGLG
+731 KEDSAAGGWQYPGLD
-746 NDKPGVKPVEP
+746 NNKPSAKPAEP

-762 KRDAEYVRSL
+762 RHNAEYVRSH

-778 QSAKNE
+778 QMASTRHNSVTQAAPISPSA
-784 HNAMAPSGRG
+784 S
-794 VEMPPGGS
+794 V
-802 ITGTPGIQ
+802 TGASGIQ
-810 DTSKAASD
+810 DASKTASE
-818 AAKTVK
+818 AVKTAR

-830 QKGAKINAFTGAVG
+830 QKGAKVNALTGAVG
-844 AAGAAGEAVAA
+844 ATSAVGAA

-863 RPKFSSQEDGGFADV
+863 RPHFGDQENGGFADV
-878 TETSK
+878 TGTSR
-883 KAGIAHIDISQ
+883 KAGIAHADVVH

-901 FARHLNQDEA
+901 FVRHLNQNDV
-911 GLSGKRKLG
+911 GLTGKKKQG
-920 RSQTIKINGKKV
+920 GSQAVKVNGKKV
-932 SVTEDIEAKGF
+932 SPTGDIEAKGL
-943 AKEKAASKD
+943 AKGKAASKD

-980 RSRSETR
+980 RGKSEIR

-999 AVNGKGISGKKE
+999 AVNGKGIAGKKE

-1046 KQETPGISSNG
+1046 KQGTPGILSSG
-1057 TAAGIKKAENPEK
+1057 AVAGIKKAETPGK
-1070 GPQVG
+1070 GPQAG

-1103 NKAIK
+1103 NRAIK

-1128 ENEGGLFRLKTGS
+1128 ENEGGLSRLKTGS

-1148 NRAARSRAAKM
+1148 NRAAKSRTAKM
-1159 NAGRGAR
+1159 NVGRGAR
-1166 AGTGKAGALTAS
+1166 AGTGKAGALAAS

-1196 GLNQQTAVGAA
+1196 GLNQQAAAGAVV
-1207 TEEPVKQATKKI
+1207 EEPAKQATKRI
-1219 AKATVKKVVAAS
+1219 AKAAAKKVVAAS

-1239 AGTAGQVRNSSK
+1239 AGAAGQVRNSSK
-1251 SDQSFND
+1251 SDQSFSD

-1274 EAPVMTKNAMTE
+1274 DAPVMTKNAMTK

-1300 GTAAGDDASTKNLHD
+1300 GTVTGDDASTKNLHD
-1315 IKISSATLNG
+1315 IKVSSATLNG
-1325 SSIDS
+1325 SPIDS
-1330 GGITFKNAK
+1330 SGITFKNAK

-1352 YPAHTET
+1352 HPAHTET
-1359 RVIPEDERGPDG
+1359 RVIPKDERGPDG

-1376 VIIPAETLT
+1376 VIVPAETLT

-1463 VDCSHYVWHALM
+1463 VDCSHYVWHVLM

-1500 EKAQAGDIIVY
+1500 KEAQAGDVIVY

-1524 IYEAKGKSYGITHD
+1524 IYEAKDRSYGITHD

-1549 RRFAADGTTV
+1549 RRFAADGATV
-1559 TVNNKKPSG
+1559 TVNNQKPSG
-1568 SSAGVSTGGTSAPT
+1568 SSAGVSTGGTNTST
-1582 SGTVISVPSGLG
+1582 SGKTISVPGGLG
-1594 RYFTYMGWQCVTAPD
+1594 RYFTYMGWQSIKDESSA
-1609 SLQYKLREKAGMN
+1609 QYKLREKAGMS

-1659 LHTIIGDIKNQ
+1659 LHTIVGDIKNQ
-1670 SDPGCTK
+1670 SDPGCTT
-1677 WGHNNGQVIVEF
+1677 WGHDNGQVIVEF
-1689 VVNRDTWYN
+1689 VVNKDTWYG
-1698 SSHANP
+1698 SGHANP

-1715 KTITQG
+1715 KTITQA

-1738 ASSMNSRTYFM
+1738 ASAMNSRTYFM

-1764 PADIEKYNQ
+1764 PADVEKYNQ

-1780 YAVAEWQ
+1780 YAVADWK
-1787 GAEVAYTVLPSGSD
+1787 GAEVAYTVSPSGSD

-1808 SDVVTTKMQLSC
+1808 SDVAATKMQLSC
-1820 NIIVHVCTDLKALEE
+1820 NIIVHVCTDLKSLEE
-1835 NDPNYKG
+1835 NDPNYG
-1842 IWDTEATEQGDALP
+1842 GVWDTEATEQGDALP

-1944 NYAASKGKDWTDK
+1944 NYAASKGRDWTDK

-2001 FGHYWERYGVAA
+2001 FGHYWERYGSAT

-2112 SSLVAGDILWRDGHT
+2112 SSLVAGDILWREGHT

-2136 VGAHSDEVGGIT
+2136 VGAHSDEVGGIA

-2173 PPGN
+2173 APGN

>member
-1 MADNRNKPPKS
+1 MASNRNEPPKS
-12 PGDFDFFADFDEHAD
+12 SGDFDFFANFDEYAD
-27 EMEKEFE
+27 ELEKEFE
-34 EEIKP
+34 EEMKT
-39 EEKLKENTDPDDEFL
+39 EGELEKNTDLDDESL
-54 KDFDFFN
+54 KKFNFFN
-61 DENEEEKNFE
+61 DENEEENIE
-71 KVGKNDVDKPEEQN
+71 KVGKNDVDKPEEN
-85 NKKHNKEVTF
+85 NKEDAL

-101 AREMEYSQ
+101 VREREYDYSQ
-109 YAGETNSA
+109 YANGTNPA
-117 SSEELDSSEEEI
+117 SSEELDSPEEEI
-129 DEKAGSA
+129 DEKTGSA
-136 ADVDEEVAAI
+136 ADIDEEVAAI

-172 YERAHRHTQYT
+172 YERAHRHTQHA
-183 AQNQNT
+183 AQSQNA
-189 TGTATGVEV
+189 TGTPSGVEV
-198 TPQESSAI
+198 ANQESSAL

-213 DIIDRQSLPKSEN
+213 DIIDRQSLPESEN

-241 SNAFEMERERVP
+241 SNTFEMERERVP
-253 DYNQWHTV
+253 DYNQWRTV
-261 PRPDSTAEEEATSPA
+261 
-276 VTGAKGISQ
+276 
-285 EVKSNTFK
+285 
-293 TSATNMLKK
+293 
-302 QGVPG
+302 
-307 ASNATETLGKT
+307 
-318 DDLEAEIG
+318 
-326 NVTPSATLNSKDARK
+326 
-341 EDNSNVFEM
+341 
-350 ERERI
+350 
-355 PDYNQWRTIP
+355 P

-370 VEEMTSHSVTDA
+370 VDEMTPHSVTDA
-382 AGINQSTEEKSL
+382 AGISQSAEEKSL
-394 NSSATKMLK
+394 NSAAANLLK
-403 KQGVPG
+403 KQGV
-409 ASDATET
+409 
-416 LGKTDDLEAEI
+416 L
-427 GNVTPSATINSK
+427 
-439 DARKEGNS
+439 
-447 NVFEMERERIPD
+447 
-459 YNKWR
+459 
-464 TVPRPGST
+464 
-472 VEEEATSPAVTGAKG
+472 
-487 ISQDV
+487 
-492 KSNTFNSSATNIL
+492 
-505 KKQGALGTSREAG
+505 
-518 TAEEIKASALGKR
+518 
-531 AGALEPLD
+531 
-539 SKSIDKETV
+539 
-548 SQSSLNSKAIRE
+548 
-560 KSNSNTFEMERKR
+560 
-573 VPDYNQWRTAPRQS
+573 
-587 KVKEDKAPSPTVTG
+587 
-601 ATGISQDVKNDTFN
+601 
-615 SSATNMLKKQG
+615 
-626 APGASNAVEGTAGA
+626 GASNVEGTAGA

-658 SSIGSGIVSST
+658 SSIGSGIASST

-685 TIQSAAKSSIG
+685 SIQSAAKSSIG
-696 ALGYLNSDD
+696 ALGYLNSK
-705 NAMST
+705 NNVMPT
-710 RKRDSSP
+710 RER
-717 GGSVTG
+717 GSLPSGSITG
-723 ASGISKAP
+723 ASGISEAP
-731 KEDSATGSWRYPGLG
+731 KEDSAAGGWQHPGLG
-746 NDKPGVKPVEP
+746 NGKSSVKPVEP

-762 KRDAEYVRSL
+762 KRDVEYVRSL
-772 EKGPYS
+772 EKGSYG
-778 QSAKNE
+778 QSAQNG
-784 HNAMAPSGRG
+784 HNAMTPSGRG
-794 VEMPPGGS
+794 VGMSSGGS
-802 ITGTPGIQ
+802 ITGAPGIQ
-810 DTSKAASD
+810 DASKTASD
-818 AAKTVK
+818 AVKTAK

-830 QKGAKINAFTGAVG
+830 QKGAKVNALTG
-844 AAGAAGEAVAA
+844 AAGATSEAAAA
-855 LLHRKDGM
+855 LLHKKDGM

-878 TETSK
+878 TGTSK
-883 KAGIAHIDISQ
+883 KAGIAHIDISK
-894 KTEKTDS
+894 KTEKTDPLV
-901 FARHLNQDEA
+901 RHLNQDEV
-911 GLSGKRKLG
+911 GLSGKRKLDG
-920 RSQTIKINGKKV
+920 SQTIKVNGKKV
-932 SVTEDIEAKGF
+932 SATEDIEAKGF
-943 AKEKAASKD
+943 TKGKVASKD
-952 SSFSYDEKTGKVK
+952 SSFSYDGKTGKVK

-980 RSRSETR
+980 RGRSETR
-987 IIDSDEAVKKSH
+987 IIDSDEALKKSH
-999 AVNGKGISGKKE
+999 AVNGKGIVGKKE

-1046 KQETPGISSNG
+1046 KQGTPGISSSG
-1057 TAAGIKKAENPEK
+1057 TVAGIKKAENPGK

-1083 RDSLRTGNATSE
+1083 RDRLRTENATSE
-1095 YLRGSAAK
+1095 YLRGSVAK

-1128 ENEGGLFRLKTGS
+1128 ENEGGISRLKTGS

-1148 NRAARSRAAKM
+1148 NRAAKSRTAKM
-1159 NAGRGAR
+1159 NVGRGAR
-1166 AGTGKAGALTAS
+1166 AGTGKAGTLAAS

-1196 GLNQQTAVGAA
+1196 GLNQQTAVGAVA
-1207 TEEPVKQATKKI
+1207 EEPAKQATKKI

-1274 EAPVMTKNAMTE
+1274 DAPVMTKNAMTK
-1286 MGQRLNAYQTLANG
+1286 MGQRLNAYQALANG
-1300 GTAAGDDASTKNLHD
+1300 GTVTGDDASTKNLHD

-1330 GGITFKNAK
+1330 SGITFKNAK

-1359 RVIPEDERGPDG
+1359 RVIPKDERGPDG
-1371 KETEE
+1371 KKTKE

-1419 VGDVGTDITA
+1419 VGDTGTDITA

-1463 VDCSHYVWHALM
+1463 VDCSHYVWHVLM

-1500 EKAQAGDIIVY
+1500 EKAQAGDVIVY

-1549 RRFAADGTTV
+1549 RRFAADGAAV

-1594 RYFTYMGWQCVTAPD
+1594 RYFAYMGWQCITAPD

-1764 PADIEKYNQ
+1764 PADVEKYNQ

-1780 YAVAEWQ
+1780 YAVADWK
-1787 GAEVAYTVLPSGSD
+1787 GAEVAYTVSPSGSD

-1808 SDVVTTKMQLSC
+1808 SDVTTTGMQLSC
-1820 NIIVHVCTDLKALEE
+1820 SIIVHVCTDLKILEE

-1842 IWDTEATEQGDALP
+1842 VWDTDATEQGDALP

-1871 NVDTSNSFG
+1871 NINTSNSFG

-1914 ESSFDPTNVNSSSG
+1914 ESSFDPTCVNSSSG

-1936 GERLTALK
+1936 GGRLTVLK

-1957 QCQLEFAWAEMSGDG
+1957 QCQLELAWAEMSGDG
-1972 SVPGAVM
+1972 SVPGAIM

-2001 FGHYWERYGVAA
+2001 FGHYWERYGSAT

-2021 AETYYGKMSGSGGT
+2021 AETYYGKISGSGGT

-2082 ICPYAFS
+2082 ICSYAFA
-2089 TGSMTDVLTQLGFQK
+2089 TGSMDSVLTQLGFQK
-2104 ITFPNRDY
+2104 ITFSNGDY
-2112 SSLVAGDILWRDGHT
+2112 SSLVAGDILLREGHT

-2136 VGAHSDEVGGIT
+2136 VGAHCDEVGGIT
-2148 GAQGGDQTGREISVV
+2148 GAQGGDQTGQEISVG
-2163 GFGNW
+2163 GFGSW

-2173 PPGN
+2173 APGN

>member
-1 MADNRNKPPKS
+1 MASNRNEPPKS
-12 PGDFDFFADFDEHAD
+12 SGDFDFFANFDEYAD
-27 EMEKEFE
+27 ELEKEFE
-34 EEIKP
+34 EEMKT
-39 EEKLKENTDPDDEFL
+39 EGELEKNTDLDDESL
-54 KDFDFFN
+54 KNFNFFN
-61 DENEEEKNFE
+61 DENEEENIE
-71 KVGKNDVDKPEEQN
+71 KVGKNDVDKPEEN
-85 NKKHNKEVTF
+85 NKEDAL

-101 AREMEYSQ
+101 VREREYDYSQ
-109 YAGETNSA
+109 YANGTNPA
-117 SSEELDSSEEEI
+117 SSEELDSPEEEI
-129 DEKAGSA
+129 DEKTGSA

-172 YERAHRHTQYT
+172 YERAHRHTQHA
-183 AQNQNT
+183 AQSQNA
-189 TGTATGVEV
+189 TGTPSGVEV
-198 TPQESSAI
+198 ANQESSAL

-213 DIIDRQSLPKSEN
+213 DIIDRQSLPESEN
-226 ADNTEVKHA
+226 ADDTDVKHA

-241 SNAFEMERERVP
+241 SNTFEMERERVP
-253 DYNQWHTV
+253 DYNRWRTT
-261 PRPDSTAEEEATSPA
+261 PRTDSVDEEVKSPNVTEAT
-276 VTGAKGISQ
+276 GIEQ
-285 EVKSNTFK
+285 EVKNNTFK
-293 TSATNMLKK
+293 TSATKMLKK

-307 ASNATETLGKT
+307 ASDAIETLGKI

-341 EDNSNVFEM
+341 EGSSNAFEM
-350 ERERI
+350 ERERV
-355 PDYNQWRTIP
+355 PDYNQWRTAP

-370 VEEMTSHSVTDA
+370 AEEMTSHSVTDA
-382 AGINQSTEEKSL
+382 AGISQSTEKKSL
-394 NSSATKMLK
+394 NS
-403 KQGVPG
+403 
-409 ASDATET
+409 
-416 LGKTDDLEAEI
+416 
-427 GNVTPSATINSK
+427 
-439 DARKEGNS
+439 
-447 NVFEMERERIPD
+447 
-459 YNKWR
+459 
-464 TVPRPGST
+464 
-472 VEEEATSPAVTGAKG
+472 AVANLL
-487 ISQDV
+487 S
-492 KSNTFNSSATNIL
+492 
-505 KKQGALGTSREAG
+505 
-518 TAEEIKASALGKR
+518 
-531 AGALEPLD
+531 
-539 SKSIDKETV
+539 
-548 SQSSLNSKAIRE
+548 
-560 KSNSNTFEMERKR
+560 
-573 VPDYNQWRTAPRQS
+573 
-587 KVKEDKAPSPTVTG
+587 
-601 ATGISQDVKNDTFN
+601 
-615 SSATNMLKKQG
+615 KQG
-626 APGASNAVEGTAGA
+626 APGPSNVEGTAGA

-658 SSIGSGIVSST
+658 SSIGSGIASST

-685 TIQSAAKSSIG
+685 SVQSAAKSSIG
-696 ALGYLNSDD
+696 ALGYLNSGN
-705 NAMST
+705 NAMPT
-710 RKRDSSP
+710 RERGSSP
-717 GGSVTG
+717 SRSVTG
-723 ASGISKAP
+723 ASGISEAP
-731 KEDSATGSWRYPGLG
+731 KEDSAAGGWQYPGLG
-746 NDKPGVKPVEP
+746 NDKPSVKPAEP

-762 KRDAEYVRSL
+762 KRDVEYVRSL
-772 EKGPYS
+772 EKGPYG
-778 QSAKNE
+778 QSAQNGY
-784 HNAMAPSGRG
+784 NAMTPSGRG
-794 VEMPPGGS
+794 VGMSSGGS
-802 ITGTPGIQ
+802 ITGAPGIQ
-810 DTSKAASD
+810 DASKTASD
-818 AAKTVK
+818 AVKTAK

-830 QKGAKINAFTGAVG
+830 QKGAKVNALTG
-844 AAGAAGEAVAA
+844 AAGATSEAAAA
-855 LLHRKDGM
+855 LLHKKDGM

-878 TETSK
+878 TGTSK
-883 KAGIAHIDISQ
+883 KAGIAHIDIRK
-894 KTEKTDS
+894 KTEKTDPLV
-901 FARHLNQDEA
+901 RHLNQDEV
-911 GLSGKRKLG
+911 GLSGKRKLDG
-920 RSQTIKINGKKV
+920 SQTIKVNGKKV
-932 SVTEDIEAKGF
+932 SATEDIEAKGF
-943 AKEKAASKD
+943 TKGKVASKD

-980 RSRSETR
+980 RGRSETR
-987 IIDSDEAVKKSH
+987 IIDSDEALKKSH
-999 AVNGKGISGKKE
+999 AVNGKGIVGKKE

-1046 KQETPGISSNG
+1046 KQGTPGISSSG
-1057 TAAGIKKAENPEK
+1057 TVAGIKKAENPRK

-1083 RDSLRTGNATSE
+1083 RDRLRTENATSE
-1095 YLRGSAAK
+1095 YLRGSVAK

-1128 ENEGGLFRLKTGS
+1128 ENEGGLSRLKTGS

-1148 NRAARSRAAKM
+1148 NRAAKSRTAKM
-1159 NAGRGAR
+1159 NVGRGAKV
-1166 AGTGKAGALTAS
+1166 GTGKAGTLAAS

-1196 GLNQQTAVGAA
+1196 GLNQQTAVGAVA
-1207 TEEPVKQATKKI
+1207 EEPAKQATKKI

-1274 EAPVMTKNAMTE
+1274 DAPVMTKNAMTK
-1286 MGQRLNAYQTLANG
+1286 MGQRLNAYQALANG
-1300 GTAAGDDASTKNLHD
+1300 GTVTGDDASTKNLHD

-1330 GGITFKNAK
+1330 SGITFKNAK

-1359 RVIPEDERGPDG
+1359 RVIPKDERGPDG
-1371 KETEE
+1371 KKTKE

-1419 VGDVGTDITA
+1419 VGDTGTDITA

-1463 VDCSHYVWHALM
+1463 VDCSHYVWHVLM

-1500 EKAQAGDIIVY
+1500 EKAQAGDVIVY

-1549 RRFAADGTTV
+1549 RRFAADGATV

-1594 RYFTYMGWQCVTAPD
+1594 RYFAYMGWQCITAPD

-1764 PADIEKYNQ
+1764 PADVEKYNQ

-1780 YAVAEWQ
+1780 YAVADWK
-1787 GAEVAYTVLPSGSD
+1787 GAEVAYTVSPSGSD

-1808 SDVVTTKMQLSC
+1808 SDVTTTGMQLSC
-1820 NIIVHVCTDLKALEE
+1820 SIIVHVCTDLKILEE

-1842 IWDTEATEQGDALP
+1842 VWDTDATEQGDALP

-1871 NVDTSNSFG
+1871 NINTSNSFG

-1914 ESSFDPTNVNSSSG
+1914 ESSFDPTCVNSSSG

-1936 GERLTALK
+1936 GGRLTVLK

-1957 QCQLEFAWAEMSGDG
+1957 QCQLELAWAEMSGDG
-1972 SVPGAVM
+1972 SVPGATM

-2001 FGHYWERYGVAA
+2001 FGHYWERYGSAT

-2021 AETYYGKMSGSGGT
+2021 AETYYGKISGSGGT

-2082 ICPYAFS
+2082 ICSYAFA
-2089 TGSMTDVLTQLGFQK
+2089 TGSMDSVLTQLGFQK
-2104 ITFPNRDY
+2104 ITFSNGDY
-2112 SSLVAGDILWRDGHT
+2112 SSLVAGDILLREGHT

-2136 VGAHSDEVGGIT
+2136 VGAHCDEVGGIT
-2148 GAQGGDQTGREISVV
+2148 GAQGGDQTGQEISVG
-2163 GFGNW
+2163 GFGSW

-2173 PPGN
+2173 APGN

>member
-1 MADNRNKPPKS
+1 MASNRNEPPKS
-12 PGDFDFFADFDEHAD
+12 SGDFDFFANFDEYAD
-27 EMEKEFE
+27 ELEKEFE
-34 EEIKP
+34 EEMKT
-39 EEKLKENTDPDDEFL
+39 EGELEKNTDLNDESL
-54 KDFDFFN
+54 KKFNFFN
-61 DENEEEKNFE
+61 DENEEENIE
-71 KVGKNDVDKPEEQN
+71 KVGKNDVDKPEEN
-85 NKKHNKEVTF
+85 NKEDAL

-101 AREMEYSQ
+101 VREREYDYSQ
-109 YAGETNSA
+109 YTNGTNPA
-117 SSEELDSSEEEI
+117 SSEELDSPEEEI
-129 DEKAGSA
+129 DEKTGSA

-172 YERAHRHTQYT
+172 YERAHRHTQHA
-183 AQNQNT
+183 AQSQNA
-189 TGTATGVEV
+189 TGTPSGVEV
-198 TPQESSAI
+198 ANQESSAL

-213 DIIDRQSLPKSEN
+213 DIIDRQSLPESEN
-226 ADNTEVKHA
+226 ADDTEVKHA

-241 SNAFEMERERVP
+241 SNTFEMERERVPDYNRWRTAPRTDNVDEEVKSPNVTEAAGIEQEVKNNTFKTSATKMLKKQGVPGAPDATETLGKIDDLEAEVGNVTPSTTLNNKDAGEEGNSSTFEMERERIPDYSQWRTAPRTDNVDEEVKSPNVTEAAGIEQEVKNNTFKTSATKMLKKQGVPGAPDATETLGKIDDLEAEVGNVTPSTTLNSKDAGEEGSSNAFEMERERVP
-253 DYNQWHTV
+253 DYNQW
-261 PRPDSTAEEEATSPA
+261 RTA
-276 VTGAKGISQ
+276 
-285 EVKSNTFK
+285 
-293 TSATNMLKK
+293 
-302 QGVPG
+302 
-307 ASNATETLGKT
+307 
-318 DDLEAEIG
+318 
-326 NVTPSATLNSKDARK
+326 
-341 EDNSNVFEM
+341 
-350 ERERI
+350 
-355 PDYNQWRTIP
+355 P

-370 VEEMTSHSVTDA
+370 AEEMASHSVTDA
-382 AGINQSTEEKSL
+382 AGISQSTEKKSL
-394 NSSATKMLK
+394 NS
-403 KQGVPG
+403 
-409 ASDATET
+409 
-416 LGKTDDLEAEI
+416 
-427 GNVTPSATINSK
+427 
-439 DARKEGNS
+439 
-447 NVFEMERERIPD
+447 
-459 YNKWR
+459 
-464 TVPRPGST
+464 
-472 VEEEATSPAVTGAKG
+472 AVANLL
-487 ISQDV
+487 S
-492 KSNTFNSSATNIL
+492 
-505 KKQGALGTSREAG
+505 
-518 TAEEIKASALGKR
+518 
-531 AGALEPLD
+531 
-539 SKSIDKETV
+539 
-548 SQSSLNSKAIRE
+548 
-560 KSNSNTFEMERKR
+560 
-573 VPDYNQWRTAPRQS
+573 
-587 KVKEDKAPSPTVTG
+587 
-601 ATGISQDVKNDTFN
+601 
-615 SSATNMLKKQG
+615 KQG
-626 APGASNAVEGTAGA
+626 APGPSNVEGTAGA

-658 SSIGSGIVSST
+658 SSIGSGIASST
-669 ARNSD
+669 ARNSN

-685 TIQSAAKSSIG
+685 SVQSAAKSSIG
-696 ALGYLNSDD
+696 ALGYLNSGN
-705 NAMST
+705 NAMPT
-710 RKRDSSP
+710 RERGSSP

-723 ASGISKAP
+723 ASGISEAP
-731 KEDSATGSWRYPGLG
+731 KEDSAAGGWQYPGLG
-746 NDKPGVKPVEP
+746 NDKPSVKPAEP

-762 KRDAEYVRSL
+762 KRDVEYVRSL
-772 EKGPYS
+772 EKGPYG
-778 QSAKNE
+778 QSAQNGY
-784 HNAMAPSGRG
+784 NAMTPSGRG
-794 VEMPPGGS
+794 VGMSSGGS
-802 ITGTPGIQ
+802 ITGAPGIQ
-810 DTSKAASD
+810 DASKTASD
-818 AAKTVK
+818 AVKTAK

-830 QKGAKINAFTGAVG
+830 QKGAKVNALTGD
-844 AAGAAGEAVAA
+844 AGATSEVAAA
-855 LLHRKDGM
+855 LLHKKDGM

-878 TETSK
+878 TGTSK
-883 KAGIAHIDISQ
+883 KAGIAHIDISK

-901 FARHLNQDEA
+901 FVRHLNQDEV
-911 GLSGKRKLG
+911 GLSGKRKLDG
-920 RSQTIKINGKKV
+920 SQTIKVNGKKV
-932 SVTEDIEAKGF
+932 SATEDIEAKGF
-943 AKEKAASKD
+943 TKGKVASKD

-980 RSRSETR
+980 RGRSETR
-987 IIDSDEAVKKSH
+987 IIDSDEALKKSH
-999 AVNGKGISGKKE
+999 AVNGKGIVGKKE

-1046 KQETPGISSNG
+1046 KQGTPGISSSG
-1057 TAAGIKKAENPEK
+1057 TVAGIKKAENPGK

-1083 RDSLRTGNATSE
+1083 RDRLRTENATSE
-1095 YLRGSAAK
+1095 YLRGSVAK

-1128 ENEGGLFRLKTGS
+1128 ENEGGLSRLKTGS

-1148 NRAARSRAAKM
+1148 NRAAKSRTAKM
-1159 NAGRGAR
+1159 NVGRGAR
-1166 AGTGKAGALTAS
+1166 AGTGKAGALAAS

-1196 GLNQQTAVGAA
+1196 GLNQQTAVGAVA
-1207 TEEPVKQATKKI
+1207 EEPAKQATKKI

-1274 EAPVMTKNAMTE
+1274 DAPVMTKNAMTK
-1286 MGQRLNAYQTLANG
+1286 MGQRLNAYQALANG
-1300 GTAAGDDASTKNLHD
+1300 GTVTGDDASTKNLHD

-1330 GGITFKNAK
+1330 NGITFKNAK

-1359 RVIPEDERGPDG
+1359 RVIPKDERGPDG
-1371 KETEE
+1371 KKTKE

-1419 VGDVGTDITA
+1419 VGDTGTDITA

-1463 VDCSHYVWHALM
+1463 VDCSHYVWHVLM

-1500 EKAQAGDIIVY
+1500 EKAQAGDVIVY

-1549 RRFAADGTTV
+1549 RRFAADGAAV

-1594 RYFTYMGWQCVTAPD
+1594 RYFAYMGWQCITAPD

-1764 PADIEKYNQ
+1764 PADVEKYNQ

-1780 YAVAEWQ
+1780 YAVADWK
-1787 GAEVAYTVLPSGSD
+1787 GAEVAYTVSPSGSD

-1808 SDVVTTKMQLSC
+1808 SDVTTTGMQLSC
-1820 NIIVHVCTDLKALEE
+1820 SIIVHVCTDLKILEE

-1842 IWDTEATEQGDALP
+1842 VWDTDATEQGDALP

-1871 NVDTSNSFG
+1871 NINTSNSFG

-1914 ESSFDPTNVNSSSG
+1914 ESSFDPTCVNSSSG

-1936 GERLTALK
+1936 GGRLTVLK

-1957 QCQLEFAWAEMSGDG
+1957 QCQLELAWAEMSGDG
-1972 SVPGAVM
+1972 SVPGATM

-2001 FGHYWERYGVAA
+2001 FGHYWERYGSAT

-2021 AETYYGKMSGSGGT
+2021 AETYYGKISGSGGT

-2082 ICPYAFS
+2082 ICSYAFA
-2089 TGSMTDVLTQLGFQK
+2089 TGSMDSVLTQLGFQK
-2104 ITFPNRDY
+2104 ITFSNGDY
-2112 SSLVAGDILWRDGHT
+2112 SSLVAGDILLREGHT

-2136 VGAHSDEVGGIT
+2136 VGAHCDEVGGIT

-2173 PPGN
+2173 APGN

>member
-1 MADNRNKPPKS
+1 MASNRNEPPKS
-12 PGDFDFFADFDEHAD
+12 SGDFDFFANFDEYAD
-27 EMEKEFE
+27 ELEKEFE
-34 EEIKP
+34 EEMKT
-39 EEKLKENTDPDDEFL
+39 EGELEKNTDLDDESL
-54 KDFDFFN
+54 KKFNFFN
-61 DENEEEKNFE
+61 DENEEENIE
-71 KVGKNDVDKPEEQN
+71 KVGKNDVDKPEEN
-85 NKKHNKEVTF
+85 NKEDAL

-101 AREMEYSQ
+101 VREREYDYSQ
-109 YAGETNSA
+109 YANGTNPA
-117 SSEELDSSEEEI
+117 SSEELDSPEEEI
-129 DEKAGSA
+129 DEKTGSA

-172 YERAHRHTQYT
+172 YERAHRHTQHA
-183 AQNQNT
+183 AQSQNA
-189 TGTATGVEV
+189 TGTPSGVEV
-198 TPQESSAI
+198 ANQESSAL

-213 DIIDRQSLPKSEN
+213 DIIDRQSLPESEN
-226 ADNTEVKHA
+226 ADDTEVKHA

-241 SNAFEMERERVP
+241 SNTFEMERERVP
-253 DYNQWHTV
+253 DYNRWRTT
-261 PRPDSTAEEEATSPA
+261 PRTDSVDEEVKSPNVTEAA
-276 VTGAKGISQ
+276 GIEQ
-285 EVKSNTFK
+285 EVKNNTFK

-307 ASNATETLGKT
+307 ASDATETLGKIDDLEAEVGNVT
-318 DDLEAEIG
+318 PSTTLNSKDAGGEGNSSAFEMERERIPDYSQWRTAPRTDNVDEEVKSPNVTEAAGIEQEVKNNTFKTSATKMLKKQGVPGAPDATETLGKIDDLEAEIG
-326 NVTPSATLNSKDARK
+326 NVTPSTTLNSKDARK
-341 EDNSNVFEM
+341 EGSSNAFEM
-350 ERERI
+350 ERERV
-355 PDYNQWRTIP
+355 PDYNQWRTAP

-370 VEEMTSHSVTDA
+370 AEEMTSHSVTDA
-382 AGINQSTEEKSL
+382 AGISQSTEKKSL
-394 NSSATKMLK
+394 NS
-403 KQGVPG
+403 
-409 ASDATET
+409 
-416 LGKTDDLEAEI
+416 
-427 GNVTPSATINSK
+427 
-439 DARKEGNS
+439 
-447 NVFEMERERIPD
+447 
-459 YNKWR
+459 
-464 TVPRPGST
+464 
-472 VEEEATSPAVTGAKG
+472 AVANLL
-487 ISQDV
+487 S
-492 KSNTFNSSATNIL
+492 
-505 KKQGALGTSREAG
+505 
-518 TAEEIKASALGKR
+518 
-531 AGALEPLD
+531 
-539 SKSIDKETV
+539 
-548 SQSSLNSKAIRE
+548 
-560 KSNSNTFEMERKR
+560 
-573 VPDYNQWRTAPRQS
+573 
-587 KVKEDKAPSPTVTG
+587 
-601 ATGISQDVKNDTFN
+601 
-615 SSATNMLKKQG
+615 KQG
-626 APGASNAVEGTAGA
+626 APGPSNVEGTAGA

-658 SSIGSGIVSST
+658 SSIGSGIASST

-685 TIQSAAKSSIG
+685 SIQSAAKSSIG
-696 ALGYLNSDD
+696 ALGHLNSK
-705 NAMST
+705 NNVMPT
-710 RKRDSSP
+710 GERGSSP
-717 GGSVTG
+717 SGSVTG
-723 ASGISKAP
+723 ASGISEAP
-731 KEDSATGSWRYPGLG
+731 KEDSATGGWQYPGLG
-746 NDKPGVKPVEP
+746 NGKSSVKPVEP

-762 KRDAEYVRSL
+762 KRDVEYVRSL
-772 EKGPYS
+772 EKGSYG
-778 QSAKNE
+778 QSAQNG
-784 HNAMAPSGRG
+784 HNATALSGRG
-794 VEMPPGGS
+794 VGKPSGGS
-802 ITGTPGIQ
+802 ITGAPGIQ
-810 DTSKAASD
+810 DASKTASD
-818 AAKTVK
+818 AVKTAKK
-824 KTTDVL
+824 ATDVL
-830 QKGAKINAFTGAVG
+830 QKGAKVNTLTG
-844 AAGAAGEAVAA
+844 AAGAVSMAGAA
-855 LLHRKDGM
+855 LLHKDSMHPHFGD
-863 RPKFSSQEDGGFADV
+863 QENGGFADV
-878 TETSK
+878 TGTSK

-894 KTEKTDS
+894 KTEKTDPLV
-901 FARHLNQDEA
+901 RHLNQDEV
-911 GLSGKRKLG
+911 GLSGKRKLSG
-920 RSQTIKINGKKV
+920 SQTIKVNGKKV
-932 SVTEDIEAKGF
+932 SATEDIEAKGF
-943 AKEKAASKD
+943 TKGKVASKD

-980 RSRSETR
+980 RGRSETR
-987 IIDSDEAVKKSH
+987 IIDSDEALKKSH
-999 AVNGKGISGKKE
+999 AVNGKGIVGKKE
-1011 DIVIKNGDK
+1011 DTVIKNGDK

-1046 KQETPGISSNG
+1046 KQGTPGISSSG
-1057 TAAGIKKAENPEK
+1057 TVAGIKKAENPGK

-1083 RDSLRTGNATSE
+1083 RDRLRTENATSE
-1095 YLRGSAAK
+1095 YLRGSVAK

-1128 ENEGGLFRLKTGS
+1128 ENEGGLSRLKTGS

-1148 NRAARSRAAKM
+1148 NRAAKSRTAKM
-1159 NAGRGAR
+1159 NVGRGAR
-1166 AGTGKAGALTAS
+1166 AGTGKAGALAAS

-1196 GLNQQTAVGAA
+1196 GLNQQTAVGAVA
-1207 TEEPVKQATKKI
+1207 EEPAKQATKKI
-1219 AKATVKKVVAAS
+1219 AKATAKKVVAAS

-1258 VYYLPQAHIS
+1258 VYFLPQAHIS

-1274 EAPVMTKNAMTE
+1274 DAPVMTKNAMTK

-1300 GTAAGDDASTKNLHD
+1300 GTATGDDASTKNLHD

-1330 GGITFKNAK
+1330 SGITFKNAK

-1359 RVIPEDERGPDG
+1359 RVIPKDERGPDG
-1371 KETEE
+1371 KKTKE

-1385 ATKTESLSVGGVSV
+1385 ATKTEQLSVGGVSV

-1419 VGDVGTDITA
+1419 VGDTGTDITA

-1463 VDCSHYVWHALM
+1463 VDCSHYVWHVLM

-1500 EKAQAGDIIVY
+1500 EKAQAGDVIVY

-1568 SSAGVSTGGTSAPT
+1568 SSAGVSTGGASAPT

-1594 RYFTYMGWQCVTAPD
+1594 RYFAYMGWQCITAPD

-1764 PADIEKYNQ
+1764 PADVEKYNQ

-1780 YAVAEWQ
+1780 YAVADWK
-1787 GAEVAYTVLPSGSD
+1787 GAEVAYTVSPSGSD

-1808 SDVVTTKMQLSC
+1808 SDVTTTGMQLSC
-1820 NIIVHVCTDLKALEE
+1820 SIIVHVCTDLKILEE

-1842 IWDTEATEQGDALP
+1842 VWDTDATEQGDALP

-1871 NVDTSNSFG
+1871 NINTSNSFG

-1914 ESSFDPTNVNSSSG
+1914 ESSFDPTCVNSSSG

-1936 GERLTALK
+1936 GDRLTVLK

-1957 QCQLEFAWAEMSGDG
+1957 QCQLELAWAEMSGDG
-1972 SVPGAVM
+1972 SVPGATM

-2001 FGHYWERYGVAA
+2001 FGHYWERYGSAT

-2021 AETYYGKMSGSGGT
+2021 AETYYGKISGSGGT

-2082 ICPYAFS
+2082 ICSYAFA
-2089 TGSMTDVLTQLGFQK
+2089 TGSMDSVLTQLGFQK
-2104 ITFPNRDY
+2104 ITFSNGDY
-2112 SSLVAGDILWRDGHT
+2112 SSLVAGDILLREGHT

-2136 VGAHSDEVGGIT
+2136 VGAHCDEVGGIT
-2148 GAQGGDQTGREISVV
+2148 GAQGGDQTGQEISVG
-2163 GFGNW
+2163 GFGSW

-2173 PPGN
+2173 APGN

>member
-1 MADNRNKPPKS
+1 MASNRNKPPKS
-12 PGDFDFFADFDEHAD
+12 SGDFDFFANFDEYAD
-27 EMEKEFE
+27 ELEKEFE
-34 EEIKP
+34 EEMKTGG
-39 EEKLKENTDPDDEFL
+39 ELEKNTDLNDESL
-54 KDFDFFN
+54 KNFNFFN
-61 DENEEEKNFE
+61 DENEEENIE
-71 KVGKNDVDKPEEQN
+71 KVGKNDADKPEEN
-85 NKKHNKEVTF
+85 NKEDAL

-101 AREMEYSQ
+101 VREREYDYSQ
-109 YAGETNSA
+109 YANRTNPA
-117 SSEELDSSEEEI
+117 SSEELDSPEEEI
-129 DEKAGSA
+129 DEKTGSA

-172 YERAHRHTQYT
+172 YERAHRHTQHAT
-183 AQNQNT
+183 QSQNA
-189 TGTATGVEV
+189 TGTPSGVEV
-198 TPQESSAI
+198 ANQESSAL

-213 DIIDRQSLPKSEN
+213 DIIDRQSLPESKN
-226 ADNTEVKHA
+226 ADDTEVKHA

-241 SNAFEMERERVP
+241 SNTFEMERERVP
-253 DYNQWHTV
+253 DYNRWRTT
-261 PRPDSTAEEEATSPA
+261 PRTDSVDEEVKSPNVTEAT
-276 VTGAKGISQ
+276 GIEQ
-285 EVKSNTFK
+285 EVKNNTFK

-307 ASNATETLGKT
+307 TLDATETLGKI
-318 DDLEAEIG
+318 DGLEAEIG
-326 NVTPSATLNSKDARK
+326 NVTPLTTLNSKDAG
-341 EDNSNVFEM
+341 EEGNSSAFEM
-350 ERERI
+350 ERECI
-355 PDYNQWRTIP
+355 PDYSQWRTTP

-382 AGINQSTEEKSL
+382 AGISQSTEEKSLNSAVAKMLKKQGVPGASDATETLGKIDDLEAEVENVTPSTTLNSKDARKEGSSNAFEMERERVPDYNQWRTAPREHKPAEEMTSHSVTDAAGISQSTEEKSL

-403 KQGVPG
+403 KQGVP
-409 ASDATET
+409 E
-416 LGKTDDLEAEI
+416 
-427 GNVTPSATINSK
+427 PSN
-439 DARKEGNS
+439 
-447 NVFEMERERIPD
+447 
-459 YNKWR
+459 
-464 TVPRPGST
+464 
-472 VEEEATSPAVTGAKG
+472 
-487 ISQDV
+487 
-492 KSNTFNSSATNIL
+492 
-505 KKQGALGTSREAG
+505 
-518 TAEEIKASALGKR
+518 
-531 AGALEPLD
+531 
-539 SKSIDKETV
+539 
-548 SQSSLNSKAIRE
+548 
-560 KSNSNTFEMERKR
+560 
-573 VPDYNQWRTAPRQS
+573 
-587 KVKEDKAPSPTVTG
+587 
-601 ATGISQDVKNDTFN
+601 
-615 SSATNMLKKQG
+615 
-626 APGASNAVEGTAGA
+626 VEGTAGA

-658 SSIGSGIVSST
+658 SSIGSGIASST
-669 ARNSD
+669 ARNSN

-685 TIQSAAKSSIG
+685 SVQSAAKSSIG
-696 ALGYLNSDD
+696 ALGYLNSGN
-705 NAMST
+705 NAMPT
-710 RKRDSSP
+710 RERGSSP
-717 GGSVTG
+717 SGSVTG
-723 ASGISKAP
+723 ASGISEAP
-731 KEDSATGSWRYPGLG
+731 KEDSAAGGWQYPGLG
-746 NDKPGVKPVEP
+746 NDKPSVKPAEP

-762 KRDAEYVRSL
+762 KRDVEYVRSL
-772 EKGPYS
+772 EKGPYG
-778 QSAKNE
+778 QSAQNGY
-784 HNAMAPSGRG
+784 NAMTPSGRG
-794 VEMPPGGS
+794 VGMSSGGS
-802 ITGTPGIQ
+802 ITGAPGIQ
-810 DTSKAASD
+810 DTSKTASD
-818 AAKTVK
+818 AVKTAK

-830 QKGAKINAFTGAVG
+830 QKGAKVNALTG
-844 AAGAAGEAVAA
+844 AAGATSEAAAA
-855 LLHRKDGM
+855 LLHKKDGM

-878 TETSK
+878 TGTSK
-883 KAGIAHIDISQ
+883 KAGIAHIDISK

-901 FARHLNQDEA
+901 FVRHLNQDEV
-911 GLSGKRKLG
+911 GLSGKRKLDG
-920 RSQTIKINGKKV
+920 SQTIKVNGKKV
-932 SVTEDIEAKGF
+932 SATEDIEAKGF
-943 AKEKAASKD
+943 TKGKVASKD

-980 RSRSETR
+980 RGKSETR
-987 IIDSDEAVKKSH
+987 IIDSDEAVKRSH
-999 AVNGKGISGKKE
+999 AVNGKGIAGKKE

-1020 LKISPHGTINAEQ
+1020 LKISPHGTMNAEQ

-1046 KQETPGISSNG
+1046 KQGTPGISSSG
-1057 TAAGIKKAENPEK
+1057 TVAGIKKAENPGK

-1083 RDSLRTGNATSE
+1083 RDRLRTENATSE
-1095 YLRGSAAK
+1095 YLRGSVAK

-1128 ENEGGLFRLKTGS
+1128 ENEGGLSRLKTGS

-1148 NRAARSRAAKM
+1148 NRAAESRTAKM
-1159 NAGRGAR
+1159 NVGRGAKV
-1166 AGTGKAGALTAS
+1166 GTGKAGTLAAS

-1196 GLNQQTAVGAA
+1196 GLNQQTAVGAVA
-1207 TEEPVKQATKKI
+1207 EEPAKQATKKI

-1274 EAPVMTKNAMTE
+1274 DAPVMTKNAMTK
-1286 MGQRLNAYQTLANG
+1286 MGQRLNAYQALANG
-1300 GTAAGDDASTKNLHD
+1300 GTVTGDDASTKNLHD

-1330 GGITFKNAK
+1330 SGITFKNAK

-1359 RVIPEDERGPDG
+1359 RVIPKDERGPDG
-1371 KETEE
+1371 KKTKE

-1385 ATKTESLSVGGVSV
+1385 ATKTESLSVGGISV

-1419 VGDVGTDITA
+1419 VGDTGTDITA

-1463 VDCSHYVWHALM
+1463 VDCSHYVWHVLM

-1500 EKAQAGDIIVY
+1500 EKAQAGDVIVY

-1594 RYFTYMGWQCVTAPD
+1594 RYFAYMGWQCVTAPD

-1764 PADIEKYNQ
+1764 PADVEKYNQ

-1780 YAVAEWQ
+1780 YAVADWK
-1787 GAEVAYTVLPSGSD
+1787 GAEVAYTVSPSGSD

-1808 SDVVTTKMQLSC
+1808 SDVTTTGMQLSC
-1820 NIIVHVCTDLKALEE
+1820 NIIVHVCTDLKILEE

-1842 IWDTEATEQGDALP
+1842 VWDTDATEQGDALP

-1871 NVDTSNSFG
+1871 NINTSNSFG

-1914 ESSFDPTNVNSSSG
+1914 ESSFDPTCVNSSSG

-1936 GERLTALK
+1936 GGRLTVLK

-1957 QCQLEFAWAEMSGDG
+1957 QCQLELAWAEMSGDG
-1972 SVPGAVM
+1972 SVPGATM

-2001 FGHYWERYGVAA
+2001 FGHYWERYGSAT

-2021 AETYYGKMSGSGGT
+2021 AETYYGKISGSGGT

-2082 ICPYAFS
+2082 ICSYAFA
-2089 TGSMTDVLTQLGFQK
+2089 TGSMDSVLTQLGFQK
-2104 ITFPNRDY
+2104 ITFSNGDY
-2112 SSLVAGDILWRDGHT
+2112 SSLVAGDILLREGHT

-2136 VGAHSDEVGGIT
+2136 VGAHCDEVGGII
-2148 GAQGGDQTGREISVV
+2148 GARGGDQTGQEISVG
-2163 GFGNW
+2163 GFGSW

>member
-1 MADNRNKPPKS
+1 MASNRNEPPKS
-12 PGDFDFFADFDEHAD
+12 SGDFDFFANFDEYAD
-27 EMEKEFE
+27 ELEKEFE
-34 EEIKP
+34 EEMKT
-39 EEKLKENTDPDDEFL
+39 EGELEKNTDLDDESL
-54 KDFDFFN
+54 KKFNFFN
-61 DENEEEKNFE
+61 DENEEENIE
-71 KVGKNDVDKPEEQN
+71 KVGKNDVDKPEEN
-85 NKKHNKEVTF
+85 NKEDAL

-101 AREMEYSQ
+101 VREREYDYSQ
-109 YAGETNSA
+109 YANGTNPA
-117 SSEELDSSEEEI
+117 SSEELDSPEEEI
-129 DEKAGSA
+129 DEKTGSA

-172 YERAHRHTQYT
+172 YERAHRHTQHAT
-183 AQNQNT
+183 QSQNA
-189 TGTATGVEV
+189 TGTPSGVEV
-198 TPQESSAI
+198 ANQESSAL

-213 DIIDRQSLPKSEN
+213 DIIDRQSLPESEN
-226 ADNTEVKHA
+226 ADDTEVKHA

-241 SNAFEMERERVP
+241 SNTFEMERERVP
-253 DYNQWHTV
+253 DYNRWRTT
-261 PRPDSTAEEEATSPA
+261 PRTDSVDEEVKSPNVTEAA
-276 VTGAKGISQ
+276 GIEQ
-285 EVKSNTFK
+285 EVKNNTFK

-307 ASNATETLGKT
+307 TSDATETLGKI
-318 DDLEAEIG
+318 DDLEAEIE
-326 NVTPSATLNSKDARK
+326 NVTPSTTLNSKDAG
-341 EDNSNVFEM
+341 EEGNSSAFEM

-355 PDYNQWRTIP
+355 PDYSQWRTTP

-370 VEEMTSHSVTDA
+370 VEETTSHSVTDA
-382 AGINQSTEEKSL
+382 AGISQSTEEKSL

-409 ASDATET
+409 APDATET
-416 LGKTDDLEAEI
+416 LGKIDDLEAEI
-427 GNVTPSATINSK
+427 ENVTPSTTLNSK
-439 DARKEGNS
+439 DAGEEGNS
-447 NVFEMERERIPD
+447 SAFEMERERIPD
-459 YNKWR
+459 YSQWR
-464 TVPRPGST
+464 TVPREHKP
-472 VEEEATSPAVTGAKG
+472 VEEMTPHSVTDAAG
-487 ISQDV
+487 ISQSAEE
-492 KSNTFNSSATNIL
+492 KSLNSVAANLL
-505 KKQGALGTSREAG
+505 KKQG
-518 TAEEIKASALGKR
+518 
-531 AGALEPLD
+531 
-539 SKSIDKETV
+539 V
-548 SQSSLNSKAIRE
+548 
-560 KSNSNTFEMERKR
+560 
-573 VPDYNQWRTAPRQS
+573 
-587 KVKEDKAPSPTVTG
+587 
-601 ATGISQDVKNDTFN
+601 
-615 SSATNMLKKQG
+615 
-626 APGASNAVEGTAGA
+626 PGASNVEGTAGA

-658 SSIGSGIVSST
+658 SSIGSGIASST
-669 ARNSD
+669 ARNSN

-685 TIQSAAKSSIG
+685 SVQSAAKSSIG
-696 ALGYLNSDD
+696 ALGYLNSGN
-705 NAMST
+705 NAMPT
-710 RKRDSSP
+710 RERGSSP
-717 GGSVTG
+717 SGSVTG
-723 ASGISKAP
+723 ASGISEAP
-731 KEDSATGSWRYPGLG
+731 KEDSAAGGWQYPGLG
-746 NDKPGVKPVEP
+746 NDKPSVKPAEP

-762 KRDAEYVRSL
+762 KRDVEYVRSL
-772 EKGPYS
+772 EKGPYG
-778 QSAKNE
+778 QSAQNGY
-784 HNAMAPSGRG
+784 NAMTPSGRG
-794 VEMPPGGS
+794 VGMSSGGS
-802 ITGTPGIQ
+802 ITGAPGIQ
-810 DTSKAASD
+810 DASKTASD
-818 AAKTVK
+818 AVKTAK

-830 QKGAKINAFTGAVG
+830 QKGAKVNALTG
-844 AAGAAGEAVAA
+844 AAGATSEAAAA
-855 LLHRKDGM
+855 LLHKKDGM

-878 TETSK
+878 TGTSK
-883 KAGIAHIDISQ
+883 KAGIAHIDISK

-901 FARHLNQDEA
+901 FVRHLNQDEV
-911 GLSGKRKLG
+911 GLSGKRKLDG
-920 RSQTIKINGKKV
+920 SQTIKVNGKKV
-932 SVTEDIEAKGF
+932 SATEDIEAKGF
-943 AKEKAASKD
+943 TKGKVASKD

-980 RSRSETR
+980 RGRSETR
-987 IIDSDEAVKKSH
+987 IIDSDEAVKRSH
-999 AVNGKGISGKKE
+999 AVNGKGIAGKKE

-1020 LKISPHGTINAEQ
+1020 LKISPHGTMNAEQ

-1046 KQETPGISSNG
+1046 KQGTPGISSSG
-1057 TAAGIKKAENPEK
+1057 TVAGIKKAENPGK

-1083 RDSLRTGNATSE
+1083 RDRLRTENATSE
-1095 YLRGSAAK
+1095 YLRGSVAK

-1128 ENEGGLFRLKTGS
+1128 ENEGRLSRLKTGS

-1148 NRAARSRAAKM
+1148 NRAAKSRTAKM
-1159 NAGRGAR
+1159 NVGRGAKV
-1166 AGTGKAGALTAS
+1166 GTGKAGTLAAS

-1196 GLNQQTAVGAA
+1196 GLNQQTAVGAVA
-1207 TEEPVKQATKKI
+1207 EEPAKQATKKI

-1274 EAPVMTKNAMTE
+1274 DAPVMTKNAMTK
-1286 MGQRLNAYQTLANG
+1286 MGQRLNAYQALANG
-1300 GTAAGDDASTKNLHD
+1300 GTVTGDDASTKNLHD

-1330 GGITFKNAK
+1330 SGITFKNAK

-1359 RVIPEDERGPDG
+1359 RVIPKDERGPDG
-1371 KETEE
+1371 KKTKE

-1419 VGDVGTDITA
+1419 VGDTGTDITA

-1463 VDCSHYVWHALM
+1463 VDCSHYVWHVLM

-1500 EKAQAGDIIVY
+1500 EKAQAGDVIVY

-1549 RRFAADGTTV
+1549 RRFAADGAAV

-1568 SSAGVSTGGTSAPT
+1568 SSAGVSTGGTSAST

-1594 RYFTYMGWQCVTAPD
+1594 RYFAYMGWQCITAPD

-1764 PADIEKYNQ
+1764 PADVEKYNQ

-1780 YAVAEWQ
+1780 YAVADWK
-1787 GAEVAYTVLPSGSD
+1787 GAEVAYTVSPSGSD

-1808 SDVVTTKMQLSC
+1808 SDVTTTGMQLSC
-1820 NIIVHVCTDLKALEE
+1820 SIIVHVCTDLKIMEE

-1842 IWDTEATEQGDALP
+1842 VWDTDATEQGDALP

-1871 NVDTSNSFG
+1871 NINTSNSFG

-1914 ESSFDPTNVNSSSG
+1914 ESSFDPTCVNSSSG

-1936 GERLTALK
+1936 GGRLTVLK

-1957 QCQLEFAWAEMSGDG
+1957 QCQLELAWAEMSGDG
-1972 SVPGAVM
+1972 SVPGATM

-2001 FGHYWERYGVAA
+2001 FGHYWERYGSAT

-2021 AETYYGKMSGSGGT
+2021 AETYYGKISGSGGT

-2082 ICPYAFS
+2082 ICSYAFA
-2089 TGSMTDVLTQLGFQK
+2089 TGSMDSVLTQLGFQK
-2104 ITFPNRDY
+2104 ITFSNGDY
-2112 SSLVAGDILWRDGHT
+2112 SSLVAGDILLREGHT

-2173 PPGN
+2173 APGN

>member
-1 MADNRNKPPKS
+1 MASNRNKPPKS
-12 PGDFDFFADFDEHAD
+12 SGDFDFFANFDEYAD
-27 EMEKEFE
+27 ELEKEFE
-34 EEIKP
+34 EEMKTGG
-39 EEKLKENTDPDDEFL
+39 ELEKNTDLDDESL
-54 KDFDFFN
+54 KNFNFFN
-61 DENEEEKNFE
+61 DENEEENIE
-71 KVGKNDVDKPEEQN
+71 KVGKNDADKPEEN
-85 NKKHNKEVTF
+85 NKEDAL

-101 AREMEYSQ
+101 VREREYDYSQ
-109 YAGETNSA
+109 YANRTNPA
-117 SSEELDSSEEEI
+117 SSEELDSPEEEI
-129 DEKAGSA
+129 DEKTGSA

-172 YERAHRHTQYT
+172 YERAHRHTQHAT
-183 AQNQNT
+183 QSQNA
-189 TGTATGVEV
+189 TGTPSGVEV
-198 TPQESSAI
+198 ANQESSAL

-213 DIIDRQSLPKSEN
+213 DIIDRQSLPESKN
-226 ADNTEVKHA
+226 ADDTEVKHA

-241 SNAFEMERERVP
+241 SNTFEMERERVP
-253 DYNQWHTV
+253 DYNRWRTT
-261 PRPDSTAEEEATSPA
+261 PRTDSVDEEVKSPNVTEATE
-276 VTGAKGISQ
+276 IEQ
-285 EVKSNTFK
+285 EVKNNTFK

-307 ASNATETLGKT
+307 TSDATETLGKI
-318 DDLEAEIG
+318 DGLEAEIG
-326 NVTPSATLNSKDARK
+326 NVTPLTTLNSKDAG
-341 EDNSNVFEM
+341 EEGNSSAFEM

-355 PDYNQWRTIP
+355 PDYSQWRTTP

-382 AGINQSTEEKSL
+382 AGISQSTEEKSLNSAVAKMLKKQGVPGASDATETLGKIDDLEAEIGNVTPSTTLNSKDARKEGSSNAFEMERERVPDYNQWRTAPREHKPAEEMTSHSVTDAAGISQSTEEKSL

-409 ASDATET
+409 
-416 LGKTDDLEAEI
+416 
-427 GNVTPSATINSK
+427 PSN
-439 DARKEGNS
+439 
-447 NVFEMERERIPD
+447 
-459 YNKWR
+459 
-464 TVPRPGST
+464 
-472 VEEEATSPAVTGAKG
+472 
-487 ISQDV
+487 
-492 KSNTFNSSATNIL
+492 
-505 KKQGALGTSREAG
+505 
-518 TAEEIKASALGKR
+518 
-531 AGALEPLD
+531 
-539 SKSIDKETV
+539 
-548 SQSSLNSKAIRE
+548 
-560 KSNSNTFEMERKR
+560 
-573 VPDYNQWRTAPRQS
+573 
-587 KVKEDKAPSPTVTG
+587 
-601 ATGISQDVKNDTFN
+601 
-615 SSATNMLKKQG
+615 
-626 APGASNAVEGTAGA
+626 VEGTAGA

-658 SSIGSGIVSST
+658 SSIGSGIASST

-685 TIQSAAKSSIG
+685 SIQSAAKSSIG
-696 ALGYLNSDD
+696 ALGYLNSKN
-705 NAMST
+705 NAMPT
-710 RKRDSSP
+710 RERGSSP
-717 GGSVTG
+717 SGSVTG
-723 ASGISKAP
+723 ASGISEAP
-731 KEDSATGSWRYPGLG
+731 KEDSAVGGWQYPGLG
-746 NDKPGVKPVEP
+746 NDKPSVKPAEP

-762 KRDAEYVRSL
+762 KRDVEYVRSL
-772 EKGPYS
+772 EKGPYG
-778 QSAKNE
+778 QSAQNGY
-784 HNAMAPSGRG
+784 NAMTPSGRG
-794 VEMPPGGS
+794 VGMSSGGS
-802 ITGTPGIQ
+802 ITGAPGIQ
-810 DTSKAASD
+810 DTSKTASD
-818 AAKTVK
+818 AVKTAK

-830 QKGAKINAFTGAVG
+830 QKGAKVNALTG
-844 AAGAAGEAVAA
+844 AAGATSEAAAA
-855 LLHRKDGM
+855 LLHKKDGM

-878 TETSK
+878 TGTSK
-883 KAGIAHIDISQ
+883 KAGIAHIDIGK
-894 KTEKTDS
+894 KTEKTDPLV
-901 FARHLNQDEA
+901 RHLNQDEV

-920 RSQTIKINGKKV
+920 GSQTIKVNGKKV
-932 SVTEDIEAKGF
+932 SATEDIEAKGF
-943 AKEKAASKD
+943 TKGKVASKD
-952 SSFSYDEKTGKVK
+952 SYFSYDEKTGKVK

-980 RSRSETR
+980 RGRSETR
-987 IIDSDEAVKKSH
+987 IIDSDEAVKRSH
-999 AVNGKGISGKKE
+999 AVNGKGIAGKKE

-1020 LKISPHGTINAEQ
+1020 LKISPHGTMNAEQ

-1046 KQETPGISSNG
+1046 KQGTPGISSSG
-1057 TAAGIKKAENPEK
+1057 TVAGIKKAENPGK

-1083 RDSLRTGNATSE
+1083 RDRLRTENATSE
-1095 YLRGSAAK
+1095 YLRGSVAK

-1128 ENEGGLFRLKTGS
+1128 ENEGGLSRLKTGS

-1148 NRAARSRAAKM
+1148 NRAAKSRTAKM
-1159 NAGRGAR
+1159 NVGRGAKV
-1166 AGTGKAGALTAS
+1166 GTGKAGTLAAS

-1196 GLNQQTAVGAA
+1196 GLNQQTAVGAVA
-1207 TEEPVKQATKKI
+1207 EEPAKQATKKI

-1274 EAPVMTKNAMTE
+1274 DAPVMTKNAMTK
-1286 MGQRLNAYQTLANG
+1286 MGQRLNAYQALANG
-1300 GTAAGDDASTKNLHD
+1300 GTVTGDDASTKNLHD

-1330 GGITFKNAK
+1330 SGITFKNAK

-1359 RVIPEDERGPDG
+1359 RVIPKDERGPDG
-1371 KETEE
+1371 KKTKE

-1419 VGDVGTDITA
+1419 VGDTGTDITA

-1463 VDCSHYVWHALM
+1463 VDCSHYVWHVLM

-1500 EKAQAGDIIVY
+1500 EKAQAGDVIVY

-1594 RYFTYMGWQCVTAPD
+1594 RYFAYMGWQCITAPD

-1764 PADIEKYNQ
+1764 PADVEKYNQ

-1780 YAVAEWQ
+1780 YAVADWK
-1787 GAEVAYTVLPSGSD
+1787 GAEVAYTVSPSGSD

-1808 SDVVTTKMQLSC
+1808 SDVTTTGMQLSC
-1820 NIIVHVCTDLKALEE
+1820 SIIVHVCTDLKILEE

-1842 IWDTEATEQGDALP
+1842 VWDTDATEQGDALP

-1871 NVDTSNSFG
+1871 NINTSNSFG

-1914 ESSFDPTNVNSSSG
+1914 ESSFDPTCVNSSSG

-1936 GERLTALK
+1936 GGRLTVLK

-1957 QCQLEFAWAEMSGDG
+1957 QCQLELAWAEMSGDG
-1972 SVPGAVM
+1972 SVPGATM

-2001 FGHYWERYGVAA
+2001 FGHYWERYGSAT

-2021 AETYYGKMSGSGGT
+2021 AETYYGKISGSGGT

-2082 ICPYAFS
+2082 ICSYAFA
-2089 TGSMTDVLTQLGFQK
+2089 TGSMDSVLTQLGFQK
-2104 ITFPNRDY
+2104 ITFSNGDY
-2112 SSLVAGDILWRDGHT
+2112 SSLVAGDILLREGHT

-2136 VGAHSDEVGGIT
+2136 VGAHCDEVGGII
-2148 GAQGGDQTGREISVV
+2148 GAQGGDQTGQEISVG
-2163 GFGNW
+2163 GFGSW

>member
-1 MADNRNKPPKS
+1 MASNRNEPPKS
-12 PGDFDFFADFDEHAD
+12 SGDFDFFANFDEYAD
-27 EMEKEFE
+27 ELEKEFE
-34 EEIKP
+34 EEMKT
-39 EEKLKENTDPDDEFL
+39 EGELEKNTDLDDESL
-54 KDFDFFN
+54 KKFNFFN
-61 DENEEEKNFE
+61 DENEEENIE
-71 KVGKNDVDKPEEQN
+71 KVGKNDVDKPEEN
-85 NKKHNKEVTF
+85 NKEDAL

-101 AREMEYSQ
+101 VREREYDYSQ
-109 YAGETNSA
+109 YANGTNPA
-117 SSEELDSSEEEI
+117 SSEELDSPEEEI
-129 DEKAGSA
+129 DEKTGSA

-172 YERAHRHTQYT
+172 YERAHRHTQHA
-183 AQNQNT
+183 AQSQNA
-189 TGTATGVEV
+189 TGTPSGVEV
-198 TPQESSAI
+198 ANQESSAL

-213 DIIDRQSLPKSEN
+213 DIIDRQSLPESEN
-226 ADNTEVKHA
+226 ADDTEVKHA
-235 LNEEGN
+235 LNEEDN
-241 SNAFEMERERVP
+241 SNTFEMERERVPDYNRWRTTPRTDSVDEEVKSPNVTEATGIEQEVKNNTFDSSATKMLKKQGTPGTSNATEALGKTDDLEAEIENVTPSTTLNSKDARKEDSSNVFEMERERVP
-253 DYNQWHTV
+253 DYNQWRTV
-261 PRPDSTAEEEATSPA
+261 
-276 VTGAKGISQ
+276 
-285 EVKSNTFK
+285 
-293 TSATNMLKK
+293 
-302 QGVPG
+302 
-307 ASNATETLGKT
+307 
-318 DDLEAEIG
+318 
-326 NVTPSATLNSKDARK
+326 
-341 EDNSNVFEM
+341 
-350 ERERI
+350 
-355 PDYNQWRTIP
+355 P

-370 VEEMTSHSVTDA
+370 VEEMTPHSVTDA
-382 AGINQSTEEKSL
+382 AGISQSAEEKSL
-394 NSSATKMLK
+394 NSAAANLLN

-409 ASDATET
+409 AS
-416 LGKTDDLEAEI
+416 
-427 GNVTPSATINSK
+427 N
-439 DARKEGNS
+439 
-447 NVFEMERERIPD
+447 
-459 YNKWR
+459 
-464 TVPRPGST
+464 
-472 VEEEATSPAVTGAKG
+472 
-487 ISQDV
+487 
-492 KSNTFNSSATNIL
+492 
-505 KKQGALGTSREAG
+505 
-518 TAEEIKASALGKR
+518 
-531 AGALEPLD
+531 
-539 SKSIDKETV
+539 
-548 SQSSLNSKAIRE
+548 
-560 KSNSNTFEMERKR
+560 
-573 VPDYNQWRTAPRQS
+573 
-587 KVKEDKAPSPTVTG
+587 
-601 ATGISQDVKNDTFN
+601 
-615 SSATNMLKKQG
+615 
-626 APGASNAVEGTAGA
+626 VEGTAGA

-658 SSIGSGIVSST
+658 SSIGSGIASST

-685 TIQSAAKSSIG
+685 SIQSAAKSSIG
-696 ALGYLNSDD
+696 ALGYLNSK
-705 NAMST
+705 NNVMPT
-710 RKRDSSP
+710 RERGSSP
-717 GGSVTG
+717 SGSVTG
-723 ASGISKAP
+723 ASGISEAP
-731 KEDSATGSWRYPGLG
+731 KEDSATGGWQYPGLG
-746 NDKPGVKPVEP
+746 NGKSSVKPVEP

-762 KRDAEYVRSL
+762 KRDVEYVRSL
-772 EKGPYS
+772 EKGSYG
-778 QSAKNE
+778 QSAQNG
-784 HNAMAPSGRG
+784 HNATALSGRG
-794 VEMPPGGS
+794 VGKPSGGS
-802 ITGTPGIQ
+802 ITGAPGIQ
-810 DTSKAASD
+810 DASKTASD
-818 AAKTVK
+818 AVKTAKK
-824 KTTDVL
+824 ATDVL
-830 QKGAKINAFTGAVG
+830 QKGAKVNTLTG
-844 AAGAAGEAVAA
+844 AAGAVSMAGAA
-855 LLHRKDGM
+855 LLHKDSMHPHFGD
-863 RPKFSSQEDGGFADV
+863 QENGGFADV
-878 TETSK
+878 TGTSK

-894 KTEKTDS
+894 KTEKTDPLV
-901 FARHLNQDEA
+901 RHLNQDEV
-911 GLSGKRKLG
+911 GLSGKRKLSG
-920 RSQTIKINGKKV
+920 SQTIKVNGKKV
-932 SVTEDIEAKGF
+932 SATEDIEAKGF
-943 AKEKAASKD
+943 TKGKVASKD

-980 RSRSETR
+980 RGRSETR
-987 IIDSDEAVKKSH
+987 IIDSDEALKKSH
-999 AVNGKGISGKKE
+999 AVNGKGIVGKKE

-1046 KQETPGISSNG
+1046 KQGTPGISSSG
-1057 TAAGIKKAENPEK
+1057 TVAGIKKAENPGK

-1083 RDSLRTGNATSE
+1083 RDRLRTENATSE
-1095 YLRGSAAK
+1095 YLRGSVAK

-1128 ENEGGLFRLKTGS
+1128 ENEGGLSRLKTGS

-1148 NRAARSRAAKM
+1148 NRAAKSRTAKM
-1159 NAGRGAR
+1159 NVGRGAR
-1166 AGTGKAGALTAS
+1166 AGTGKAGALAAS

-1196 GLNQQTAVGAA
+1196 GLNQQTAVGAVA
-1207 TEEPVKQATKKI
+1207 EEPAKQATKKI
-1219 AKATVKKVVAAS
+1219 AKATAKKVVAAS

-1258 VYYLPQAHIS
+1258 VYFLPQAHIS

-1274 EAPVMTKNAMTE
+1274 DAPVMTKNAMTK

-1300 GTAAGDDASTKNLHD
+1300 GTATGDDASTKNLHD

-1330 GGITFKNAK
+1330 SGITFKNAK

-1359 RVIPEDERGPDG
+1359 RVIPKDERGPDG
-1371 KETEE
+1371 KKTKE

-1385 ATKTESLSVGGVSV
+1385 ATKTEPLSVGGVSV

-1419 VGDVGTDITA
+1419 VGDTGTDITA

-1463 VDCSHYVWHALM
+1463 VDCSHYVWHVLM

-1500 EKAQAGDIIVY
+1500 EKAQAGDVIVY

-1549 RRFAADGTTV
+1549 RRFAADGAAV

-1594 RYFTYMGWQCVTAPD
+1594 RYFAYMGWQCITAPD

-1764 PADIEKYNQ
+1764 PADVEKYNQ

-1780 YAVAEWQ
+1780 YAVADWK
-1787 GAEVAYTVLPSGSD
+1787 GAEVAYTVSPSGSD

-1808 SDVVTTKMQLSC
+1808 SDVTTTGMQLSC
-1820 NIIVHVCTDLKALEE
+1820 SIIVHVCTDLKILEE

-1842 IWDTEATEQGDALP
+1842 VWDTDATEQGDALP

-1871 NVDTSNSFG
+1871 NINTSNSFG

-1914 ESSFDPTNVNSSSG
+1914 ESSFDPTCVNSSSG

-1936 GERLTALK
+1936 GGRLTVLK

-1957 QCQLEFAWAEMSGDG
+1957 QCQLELAWAEMSGDG
-1972 SVPGAVM
+1972 SVPGATM

-2001 FGHYWERYGVAA
+2001 FGHYWERYGSAT

-2021 AETYYGKMSGSGGT
+2021 AETYYGKISGSGGT

-2082 ICPYAFS
+2082 ICSYAFA
-2089 TGSMTDVLTQLGFQK
+2089 TGSMDSVLTQLGFQK
-2104 ITFPNRDY
+2104 ITFSNGDY
-2112 SSLVAGDILWRDGHT
+2112 SSLVAGDILLREGHT

-2136 VGAHSDEVGGIT
+2136 VGAHCDEVGGIA
-2148 GAQGGDQTGREISVV
+2148 GAQGGDQTGQEISVG
-2163 GFGNW
+2163 GFGSW

-2173 PPGN
+2173 APGN

>member
-27 EMEKEFE
+27 EMEKGSE
-34 EEIKP
+34 EETKP
-39 EEKLKENTDPDDEFL
+39 EEKLEENADLDDESL

-61 DENEEEKNFE
+61 DENEEEENLE
-71 KVGKNDVDKPEEQN
+71 KVGKNDVDKPEEEN
-85 NKKHNKEVTF
+85 NKKHNKEATL

-101 AREMEYSQ
+101 VREREYSQ

-117 SSEELDSSEEEI
+117 SSEELDSPEEEI
-129 DEKAGSA
+129 DEKTGSA

-158 QMAKDEADKRIREI
+158 QLAKDEADKRIREI
-172 YERAHRHTQYT
+172 YGRAHRH
-183 AQNQNT
+183 AQHVAQSQDA
-189 TGTATGVEV
+189 TGAPSGVEV
-198 TPQESSAI
+198 TPQESSAS

-213 DIIDRQSLPKSEN
+213 DIIDRQSLPESEN
-226 ADNTEVKHA
+226 ADDTEIKHA
-235 LNEEGN
+235 LNEESNSNAFEMERERVPDYNKWRTASRSDNTVEEEATSPAVTEAEGISQEAKSDTFKTSATN
-241 SNAFEMERERVP
+241 MLKKQGAPGASDAAETSGKIDDLEAEIEDVTSPATFNSRDARKEGGSNAFEMERERVP
-253 DYNQWHTV
+253 DYNQWRTA
-261 PRPDSTAEEEATSPA
+261 PRPDNTVEEEATSPT
-276 VTGAKGISQ
+276 VTEAEGISQ
-285 EVKSNTFK
+285 EAKSDTFK
-293 TSATNMLKK
+293 TSA
-302 QGVPG
+302 
-307 ASNATETLGKT
+307 AS
-318 DDLEAEIG
+318 
-326 NVTPSATLNSKDARK
+326 
-341 EDNSNVFEM
+341 
-350 ERERI
+350 
-355 PDYNQWRTIP
+355 
-365 REHKP
+365 
-370 VEEMTSHSVTDA
+370 
-382 AGINQSTEEKSL
+382 
-394 NSSATKMLK
+394 MLK

-409 ASDATET
+409 ASDA
-416 LGKTDDLEAEI
+416 
-427 GNVTPSATINSK
+427 
-439 DARKEGNS
+439 
-447 NVFEMERERIPD
+447 
-459 YNKWR
+459 
-464 TVPRPGST
+464 
-472 VEEEATSPAVTGAKG
+472 
-487 ISQDV
+487 
-492 KSNTFNSSATNIL
+492 
-505 KKQGALGTSREAG
+505 AG
-518 TAEEIKASALGKR
+518 
-531 AGALEPLD
+531 
-539 SKSIDKETV
+539 
-548 SQSSLNSKAIRE
+548 
-560 KSNSNTFEMERKR
+560 
-573 VPDYNQWRTAPRQS
+573 
-587 KVKEDKAPSPTVTG
+587 
-601 ATGISQDVKNDTFN
+601 
-615 SSATNMLKKQG
+615 
-626 APGASNAVEGTAGA
+626 GTAGA

-658 SSIGSGIVSST
+658 SSIGSGIASST
-669 ARNSD
+669 ARNS
-674 NVDEE
+674 NSVDEE

-685 TIQSAAKSSIG
+685 SVQSAAKSSIG
-696 ALGYLNSDD
+696 ALGYLNGENSV
-705 NAMST
+705 MPT
-710 RKRDSSP
+710 RERGSSP
-717 GGSVTG
+717 SGSVTG
-723 ASGISKAP
+723 ASGISEAP
-731 KEDSATGSWRYPGLG
+731 REDSAAGGWQYPGLG
-746 NDKPGVKPVEP
+746 KDKPSAKPAES

-762 KRDAEYVRSL
+762 RHNAEYVRSH

-778 QSAKNE
+778 Q
-784 HNAMAPSGRG
+784 MAPTRHDPVTQAAPIS
-794 VEMPPGGS
+794 PSGS
-802 ITGTPGIQ
+802 ITGASGIQ
-810 DTSKAASD
+810 DASKTASD
-818 AAKTVK
+818 AVKTAK

-830 QKGAKINAFTGAVG
+830 QKGAKVNALTGAVG
-844 AAGAAGEAVAA
+844 AVSTAGVA

-863 RPKFSSQEDGGFADV
+863 RPHFGNQENGGFADV
-878 TETSK
+878 TGTSK
-883 KAGIAHIDISQ
+883 KAGIARIDTSK
-894 KTEKTDS
+894 KTEKTNP
-901 FARHLNQDEA
+901 FAGYPSQDDA
-911 GLSGKRKLG
+911 GLAGKGKLG
-920 RSQTIKINGKKV
+920 GSQAVKVNGKKV
-932 SVTEDIEAKGF
+932 SPTGDIEAKGF
-943 AKEKAASKD
+943 TKGKASSKN
-952 SSFSYDEKTGKVK
+952 SSFTYDEKTGKVK
-965 LGGLKAKD
+965 LGGLKTKD

-980 RSRSETR
+980 KGKSEIR

-999 AVNGKGISGKKE
+999 AVNGKGIAGKKE

-1020 LKISPHGTINAEQ
+1020 LKISPHGAINAEQ

-1046 KQETPGISSNG
+1046 KQGTPGISSSG
-1057 TAAGIKKAENPEK
+1057 TAAGIKKAEDPGK

-1083 RDSLRTGNATSE
+1083 RDRLRTGNATSE

-1103 NKAIK
+1103 NRAIK

-1128 ENEGGLFRLKTGS
+1128 ENEGRLSRLKTGS

-1148 NRAARSRAAKM
+1148 NRAAKSRTAKM
-1159 NAGRGAR
+1159 NVGRGPG
-1166 AGTGKAGALTAS
+1166 AGTSKAGALAAS

-1196 GLNQQTAVGAA
+1196 GLNQQTAAGAVV
-1207 TEEPVKQATKKI
+1207 EEPAKQATKKI

-1239 AGTAGQVRNSSK
+1239 AGAAGQIRNSSK

-1274 EAPVMTKNAMTE
+1274 DAPVMTKNAMTK

-1300 GTAAGDDASTKNLHD
+1300 GTVTGDDASTKNLHD
-1315 IKISSATLNG
+1315 IKVSSATLNG
-1325 SSIDS
+1325 SPINSN
-1330 GGITFKNAK
+1330 GITFKNAK

-1359 RVIPEDERGPDG
+1359 RVIPKDERGPDG

-1385 ATKTESLSVGGVSV
+1385 ATKTEALSVGGVSV

-1463 VDCSHYVWHALM
+1463 VDCSHYVWHVLM

-1500 EKAQAGDIIVY
+1500 KEAQAGDVIVY

-1524 IYEAKGKSYGITHD
+1524 IYEAKDRSYGITHD

-1549 RRFAADGTTV
+1549 RRFVADGTTV
-1559 TVNNKKPSG
+1559 TVNNQKPSG
-1568 SSAGVSTGGTSAPT
+1568 SSAGVSTGGTNTST
-1582 SGTVISVPSGLG
+1582 SGKTISVPGGLG
-1594 RYFTYMGWQCVTAPD
+1594 RYFTYMGWQSIKDESSA
-1609 SLQYKLREKAGMN
+1609 QYKLREKAGMS

-1659 LHTIIGDIKNQ
+1659 LHTIVGDIKNQ
-1670 SDPGCTK
+1670 SDPGCTA
-1677 WGHNNGQVIVEF
+1677 WGHDNGQVIVEF
-1689 VVNRDTWYN
+1689 VVNRDTWYG
-1698 SSHANP
+1698 SGHANP

-1715 KTITQG
+1715 KTITQA
-1721 VNLGSWDGN
+1721 VNLGIWDGN

-1738 ASSMNSRTYFM
+1738 ASAMNSRTYFM

-1764 PADIEKYNQ
+1764 PADVEKYNQ
-1773 YCFDILD
+1773 YCFDIMD
-1780 YAVAEWQ
+1780 YAVADWK
-1787 GAEVAYTVLPSGSD
+1787 GAEVAYTVSPSGSD

-1808 SDVVTTKMQLSC
+1808 SDVAATKMQLSC
-1820 NIIVHVCTDLKALEE
+1820 NIIVHVCTDLKSLEE
-1835 NDPNYKG
+1835 NDPNYRG
-1842 IWDTEATEQGDALP
+1842 VWDTEATEQGDALP

-1914 ESSFDPTNVNSSSG
+1914 ESAFDPTNVNSSSG

-1944 NYAASKGKDWTDK
+1944 NYAASKGRDWTDK

-2001 FGHYWERYGVAA
+2001 FGHYWERYGSAT

-2021 AETYYGKMSGSGGT
+2021 AETYYGKISGSGGT

-2089 TGSMTDVLTQLGFQK
+2089 TGGMTDVLTQLGFQK
-2104 ITFPNRDY
+2104 ITFSNGDY
-2112 SSLVAGDILWRDGHT
+2112 SSLVAGDILWREGHT

-2173 PPGN
+2173 APGN

>member
-1 MADNRNKPPKS
+1 MASNRNEPPKS
-12 PGDFDFFADFDEHAD
+12 SGDFDFFANFDEYAD
-27 EMEKEFE
+27 ELEKEFE
-34 EEIKP
+34 EEMKT
-39 EEKLKENTDPDDEFL
+39 EGELEKNTDLDDESL
-54 KDFDFFN
+54 KKFNFFN
-61 DENEEEKNFE
+61 DENEEENIE
-71 KVGKNDVDKPEEQN
+71 KVGKNDVDKPEEN
-85 NKKHNKEVTF
+85 NKEDAL

-101 AREMEYSQ
+101 VREREYDYSQ
-109 YAGETNSA
+109 YANGINPA
-117 SSEELDSSEEEI
+117 SSEELDSPEEEI
-129 DEKAGSA
+129 DEKTGSA

-172 YERAHRHTQYT
+172 YERAHRHTQHA
-183 AQNQNT
+183 AQSQNA
-189 TGTATGVEV
+189 TGTPSGVEV
-198 TPQESSAI
+198 ANQESSAL

-213 DIIDRQSLPKSEN
+213 DIIDRQSLPESEN
-226 ADNTEVKHA
+226 ADDTEVKHA
-235 LNEEGN
+235 LNEEDN
-241 SNAFEMERERVP
+241 SNTFEMERERVP
-253 DYNQWHTV
+253 DYNRWRTT
-261 PRPDSTAEEEATSPA
+261 PRTDSVDEEVKSPNVTEAT
-276 VTGAKGISQ
+276 GIEQ
-285 EVKSNTFK
+285 EVKNNTFK

-307 ASNATETLGKT
+307 APDATETLGKK

-326 NVTPSATLNSKDARK
+326 NVTPSTTLNSKDARK
-341 EDNSNVFEM
+341 EGSSNAFEM
-350 ERERI
+350 ERERV
-355 PDYNQWRTIP
+355 PDYNQWRTAPRTDSVDEEVKSPNVTEATGIEQEVKNNTFKTSATNMLKKQGVPGAPDATETLGKKDDLEAEIGNVTPSTTLNSKDARKEGSSNAFEMERERVPDYNQWRTAP

-370 VEEMTSHSVTDA
+370 AEEMTSHSVTDA
-382 AGINQSTEEKSL
+382 AGISQSTEKKSL
-394 NSSATKMLK
+394 NS
-403 KQGVPG
+403 
-409 ASDATET
+409 
-416 LGKTDDLEAEI
+416 
-427 GNVTPSATINSK
+427 
-439 DARKEGNS
+439 
-447 NVFEMERERIPD
+447 
-459 YNKWR
+459 
-464 TVPRPGST
+464 
-472 VEEEATSPAVTGAKG
+472 AVANLL
-487 ISQDV
+487 S
-492 KSNTFNSSATNIL
+492 
-505 KKQGALGTSREAG
+505 
-518 TAEEIKASALGKR
+518 
-531 AGALEPLD
+531 
-539 SKSIDKETV
+539 
-548 SQSSLNSKAIRE
+548 
-560 KSNSNTFEMERKR
+560 
-573 VPDYNQWRTAPRQS
+573 
-587 KVKEDKAPSPTVTG
+587 
-601 ATGISQDVKNDTFN
+601 
-615 SSATNMLKKQG
+615 KQG
-626 APGASNAVEGTAGA
+626 APGPSNVEGTAGA

-658 SSIGSGIVSST
+658 SSIGSGIASST
-669 ARNSD
+669 ARNSN

-685 TIQSAAKSSIG
+685 SVQSAAKSSIG
-696 ALGYLNSDD
+696 ALGYLNSGN
-705 NAMST
+705 NAMPT
-710 RKRDSSP
+710 RERGSSSS
-717 GGSVTG
+717 GSVTG
-723 ASGISKAP
+723 ASGISEAP
-731 KEDSATGSWRYPGLG
+731 KEDSAAGGWQYPGLG
-746 NDKPGVKPVEP
+746 NDKPSVKPAEP

-762 KRDAEYVRSL
+762 KRDVEYVRSL
-772 EKGPYS
+772 EKGPYG
-778 QSAKNE
+778 QSAKNGY
-784 HNAMAPSGRG
+784 NAMTPSGRG
-794 VEMPPGGS
+794 VGMSSGGS
-802 ITGTPGIQ
+802 ITGAPGIQ
-810 DTSKAASD
+810 DASKTASD
-818 AAKTVK
+818 AVKTAK

-830 QKGAKINAFTGAVG
+830 QKGAKVNALTG
-844 AAGAAGEAVAA
+844 AAGATSEAAAA
-855 LLHRKDGM
+855 LLHKKDGM

-878 TETSK
+878 TGTSK
-883 KAGIAHIDISQ
+883 KAGIAHIDISK

-901 FARHLNQDEA
+901 LVRHLNQDEV
-911 GLSGKRKLG
+911 GLSGKRKLDG
-920 RSQTIKINGKKV
+920 SQTIKVNGKKV
-932 SVTEDIEAKGF
+932 SATEDIEAKGF
-943 AKEKAASKD
+943 TKGKVASKD

-980 RSRSETR
+980 RGRSETR
-987 IIDSDEAVKKSH
+987 IIDSDEALKKSH
-999 AVNGKGISGKKE
+999 AVNGKGIVGKKE

-1020 LKISPHGTINAEQ
+1020 LKISPHGTMNAEQ

-1046 KQETPGISSNG
+1046 KQRTPGISSSG
-1057 TAAGIKKAENPEK
+1057 TVAGIKKAENPGK

-1083 RDSLRTGNATSE
+1083 RDRLRTENATSE
-1095 YLRGSAAK
+1095 YLRGSVAK

-1128 ENEGGLFRLKTGS
+1128 ENEGGLSRLKTGS

-1148 NRAARSRAAKM
+1148 NRAAKSRTAKM
-1159 NAGRGAR
+1159 NVGRGAR
-1166 AGTGKAGALTAS
+1166 AGTGKAGALAAS

-1196 GLNQQTAVGAA
+1196 GLNQQTAVGAVA
-1207 TEEPVKQATKKI
+1207 EEPAKQATKKI

-1274 EAPVMTKNAMTE
+1274 DAPVMTKNAMTK
-1286 MGQRLNAYQTLANG
+1286 MGQRLNAYQALANG
-1300 GTAAGDDASTKNLHD
+1300 GTVTGDDASTKNLHD

-1330 GGITFKNAK
+1330 SGITFKNAK

-1359 RVIPEDERGPDG
+1359 RVIPKDERGPDG
-1371 KETEE
+1371 KKTKE

-1419 VGDVGTDITA
+1419 VGDTGTDITA

-1463 VDCSHYVWHALM
+1463 VDCSHYVWHVLM

-1500 EKAQAGDIIVY
+1500 EKAQAGDVIVY

-1549 RRFAADGTTV
+1549 RRFAADGAAV

-1594 RYFTYMGWQCVTAPD
+1594 RYFAYMGWQCITAPD

-1764 PADIEKYNQ
+1764 PADVEKYNQ

-1780 YAVAEWQ
+1780 YAVADWK
-1787 GAEVAYTVLPSGSD
+1787 GAEVAYTVSPSGSD

-1808 SDVVTTKMQLSC
+1808 SDVTTTGMQLSC
-1820 NIIVHVCTDLKALEE
+1820 NIIVHVCTDLKILEE

-1842 IWDTEATEQGDALP
+1842 VWDTDATEQGDALP

-1871 NVDTSNSFG
+1871 NINTSNSFG

-1914 ESSFDPTNVNSSSG
+1914 ESSFDPTCVNSSSG

-1936 GERLTALK
+1936 GGRLTVLK

-1957 QCQLEFAWAEMSGDG
+1957 QCQLELAWAEMSGDG
-1972 SVPGAVM
+1972 SVPGATM
-1979 QWSQSLWSQF
+1979 QWNQSLWSQF

-2001 FGHYWERYGVAA
+2001 FGHYWERYGSAT

-2021 AETYYGKMSGSGGT
+2021 AETYYGKISGSGGT

-2082 ICPYAFS
+2082 ICSYAFA
-2089 TGSMTDVLTQLGFQK
+2089 TGSMDSVLTQLGFQK
-2104 ITFPNRDY
+2104 ITFSNGDY
-2112 SSLVAGDILWRDGHT
+2112 SSLVAGDILLREGHT

-2136 VGAHSDEVGGIT
+2136 VGAHCDEVGGIT
-2148 GAQGGDQTGREISVV
+2148 GAQGGDQTGQEISVG
-2163 GFGNW
+2163 GFGSW

-2173 PPGN
+2173 APGN

>member
-1 MADNRNKPPKS
+1 MASNRNKPPKS
-12 PGDFDFFADFDEHAD
+12 SGDFDFFANFDEYAD
-27 EMEKEFE
+27 ELEKEFE
-34 EEIKP
+34 EEMKT
-39 EEKLKENTDPDDEFL
+39 EEELEKNTDLDDESL
-54 KDFDFFN
+54 KKFNFFN
-61 DENEEEKNFE
+61 DENEEENIE
-71 KVGKNDVDKPEEQN
+71 KVGKNDIDKPEKN
-85 NKKHNKEVTF
+85 NKEDAL

-101 AREMEYSQ
+101 VREREYDYSQ
-109 YAGETNSA
+109 YANGTNPA
-117 SSEELDSSEEEI
+117 SSEELDSPEEEI
-129 DEKAGSA
+129 DEKTGSA

-146 DEKWLEDQKKAK
+146 DEKWLEDQEKAK

-172 YERAHRHTQYT
+172 YERAHRHTQHA
-183 AQNQNT
+183 AQSQNAM
-189 TGTATGVEV
+189 GTPSGVEV
-198 TPQESSAI
+198 ANQESSAL
-206 EIKTAAD
+206 EIKTVAD
-213 DIIDRQSLPKSEN
+213 DIIDRQPLPESEN
-226 ADNTEVKHA
+226 ADDTDVKHA

-241 SNAFEMERERVP
+241 SNTFEMERERVP
-253 DYNQWHTV
+253 DYNRWRTT
-261 PRPDSTAEEEATSPA
+261 PRTDSVDEEVKSPNVTEAA
-276 VTGAKGISQ
+276 GIEQ
-285 EVKSNTFK
+285 EVKNNTFK

-307 ASNATETLGKT
+307 TSDATETLGKI
-318 DDLEAEIG
+318 DDLEAEVG
-326 NVTPSATLNSKDARK
+326 NVTPSTTLNSKDARK
-341 EDNSNVFEM
+341 EGSSNAFEM
-350 ERERI
+350 ERERV
-355 PDYNQWRTIP
+355 PDYNQWRTAP

-370 VEEMTSHSVTDA
+370 AEEMTSHSVTDA
-382 AGINQSTEEKSL
+382 AGISQSTEKKSL
-394 NSSATKMLK
+394 NS
-403 KQGVPG
+403 
-409 ASDATET
+409 
-416 LGKTDDLEAEI
+416 
-427 GNVTPSATINSK
+427 
-439 DARKEGNS
+439 
-447 NVFEMERERIPD
+447 
-459 YNKWR
+459 
-464 TVPRPGST
+464 
-472 VEEEATSPAVTGAKG
+472 AVANLL
-487 ISQDV
+487 S
-492 KSNTFNSSATNIL
+492 
-505 KKQGALGTSREAG
+505 
-518 TAEEIKASALGKR
+518 
-531 AGALEPLD
+531 
-539 SKSIDKETV
+539 
-548 SQSSLNSKAIRE
+548 
-560 KSNSNTFEMERKR
+560 
-573 VPDYNQWRTAPRQS
+573 
-587 KVKEDKAPSPTVTG
+587 
-601 ATGISQDVKNDTFN
+601 
-615 SSATNMLKKQG
+615 KQG
-626 APGASNAVEGTAGA
+626 APGPSNVEGTAGA

-658 SSIGSGIVSST
+658 SSIGSGIASST

-685 TIQSAAKSSIG
+685 SIQSAAKSSIG
-696 ALGYLNSDD
+696 ALGYLNSR
-705 NAMST
+705 NNVMPT
-710 RKRDSSP
+710 RERGSSP
-717 GGSVTG
+717 SGSVTG
-723 ASGISKAP
+723 ASGISEAP
-731 KEDSATGSWRYPGLG
+731 KEDSAAGGWQYPGLG
-746 NDKPGVKPVEP
+746 NDKPSVKPAEP

-762 KRDAEYVRSL
+762 KRDVEYVRSL
-772 EKGPYS
+772 EKGPYG
-778 QSAKNE
+778 QSAQNGY
-784 HNAMAPSGRG
+784 NAMTPSGRG
-794 VEMPPGGS
+794 VGMSSGGS
-802 ITGTPGIQ
+802 ITGAPGIQ
-810 DTSKAASD
+810 DASKTASD
-818 AAKTVK
+818 AVKTAK

-830 QKGAKINAFTGAVG
+830 QKGAKVNALTG
-844 AAGAAGEAVAA
+844 AAGATSEAAAA
-855 LLHRKDGM
+855 LLHKKDGM

-878 TETSK
+878 TGTSK
-883 KAGIAHIDISQ
+883 KAGIAHIDISK

-901 FARHLNQDEA
+901 FVRHLNQDEV
-911 GLSGKRKLG
+911 GLSGKRKLDG
-920 RSQTIKINGKKV
+920 SQTIKVNGKKV
-932 SVTEDIEAKGF
+932 SATEDIEAKGF
-943 AKEKAASKD
+943 TKGKVASKD

-980 RSRSETR
+980 RGRSETR
-987 IIDSDEAVKKSH
+987 IIDSDEAVKRSH
-999 AVNGKGISGKKE
+999 AVNGKGIAGKKE

-1020 LKISPHGTINAEQ
+1020 LKISPHGTMNAEQ

-1046 KQETPGISSNG
+1046 KQGTPGISSSG
-1057 TAAGIKKAENPEK
+1057 TVAGIKKAENPGK

-1083 RDSLRTGNATSE
+1083 RDRLRTENATSE
-1095 YLRGSAAK
+1095 YLRGSVAK

-1128 ENEGGLFRLKTGS
+1128 ENEGGLSRLKTGS

-1148 NRAARSRAAKM
+1148 NRAAKSRTAKM
-1159 NAGRGAR
+1159 NVGRGAKV
-1166 AGTGKAGALTAS
+1166 GTGKAGTLAAS

-1196 GLNQQTAVGAA
+1196 GLNQQTAVGAVA
-1207 TEEPVKQATKKI
+1207 EEPAKQATKKI

-1274 EAPVMTKNAMTE
+1274 DAPVMTKNAMTK
-1286 MGQRLNAYQTLANG
+1286 MGQRLNAYQALANG
-1300 GTAAGDDASTKNLHD
+1300 GTVTGDDASTKNLHD

-1330 GGITFKNAK
+1330 SGITFKNAK

-1359 RVIPEDERGPDG
+1359 RVIPKDERGPDG
-1371 KETEE
+1371 KKTKE

-1419 VGDVGTDITA
+1419 VGDTGTDITA

-1463 VDCSHYVWHALM
+1463 VDCSHYVWHVLM

-1500 EKAQAGDIIVY
+1500 EKAQAGDVIVY

-1549 RRFAADGTTV
+1549 RRFAADGATV

-1594 RYFTYMGWQCVTAPD
+1594 RYFAYMGWQCITAPD

-1764 PADIEKYNQ
+1764 PADVEKYNQ

-1780 YAVAEWQ
+1780 YAVADWK
-1787 GAEVAYTVLPSGSD
+1787 GAEVAYTVSPSGSD

-1808 SDVVTTKMQLSC
+1808 SDVTTTGMQLSC
-1820 NIIVHVCTDLKALEE
+1820 SIIVHVCTDLKILEE

-1842 IWDTEATEQGDALP
+1842 VWDTDATEQGDALP

-1871 NVDTSNSFG
+1871 NINTSNSFG

-1914 ESSFDPTNVNSSSG
+1914 ESSFDPTCVNSSSG

-1936 GERLTALK
+1936 GDRLTVLK

-1957 QCQLEFAWAEMSGDG
+1957 QCQLELAWAEMSGDG
-1972 SVPGAVM
+1972 SVPGATM

-2001 FGHYWERYGVAA
+2001 FGHYWERYGSAT

-2021 AETYYGKMSGSGGT
+2021 AETYYGKISGSGGT

-2082 ICPYAFS
+2082 ICSYAFA
-2089 TGSMTDVLTQLGFQK
+2089 TGSMDSVLTQLGFQK
-2104 ITFPNRDY
+2104 ITFSNGDY
-2112 SSLVAGDILWRDGHT
+2112 SSLVAGDILLREGHT

-2136 VGAHSDEVGGIT
+2136 VGAHCDEVGGIT
-2148 GAQGGDQTGREISVV
+2148 GAQGGDQTGQEISVG
-2163 GFGNW
+2163 GFGSW

-2173 PPGN
+2173 APGN

>member
-1 MADNRNKPPKS
+1 MASNRSEPPKS
-12 PGDFDFFADFDEHAD
+12 SGDFDFFANFDEYAD
-27 EMEKEFE
+27 ELEKEFE
-34 EEIKP
+34 EEMKT
-39 EEKLKENTDPDDEFL
+39 EGELEKNTDLDDESL
-54 KDFDFFN
+54 KKFNFFN
-61 DENEEEKNFE
+61 DENEEENIE
-71 KVGKNDVDKPEEQN
+71 KVGKNDVDKPEEN
-85 NKKHNKEVTF
+85 NKEDAL

-101 AREMEYSQ
+101 VREREYDYSQ
-109 YAGETNSA
+109 YANGTNPA
-117 SSEELDSSEEEI
+117 SSEELDSPEEEI
-129 DEKAGSA
+129 DEKTGSA

-172 YERAHRHTQYT
+172 YERAHRHTQHAT
-183 AQNQNT
+183 QSQNA
-189 TGTATGVEV
+189 TGTPSGVEV
-198 TPQESSAI
+198 ANQESSAL

-213 DIIDRQSLPKSEN
+213 DIIDRQSLPESEN
-226 ADNTEVKHA
+226 ADDTEVKHA

-241 SNAFEMERERVP
+241 SNTFEMERERVPDYNRWRTTPRTDSVDEEVKSPNVTEAAGIEQEVKNNTFKTSATKMLKKQGVPGAPDATETLGKIDDLEAEIGNVTPSTTLNSKDARKEGSSNAFEMERERVP
-253 DYNQWHTV
+253 DYNQWHT
-261 PRPDSTAEEEATSPA
+261 A
-276 VTGAKGISQ
+276 
-285 EVKSNTFK
+285 
-293 TSATNMLKK
+293 
-302 QGVPG
+302 
-307 ASNATETLGKT
+307 
-318 DDLEAEIG
+318 
-326 NVTPSATLNSKDARK
+326 
-341 EDNSNVFEM
+341 
-350 ERERI
+350 
-355 PDYNQWRTIP
+355 P

-370 VEEMTSHSVTDA
+370 AEEMTSHSVTDA
-382 AGINQSTEEKSL
+382 AGISQSTEKKSL
-394 NSSATKMLK
+394 NS
-403 KQGVPG
+403 
-409 ASDATET
+409 
-416 LGKTDDLEAEI
+416 
-427 GNVTPSATINSK
+427 
-439 DARKEGNS
+439 
-447 NVFEMERERIPD
+447 
-459 YNKWR
+459 
-464 TVPRPGST
+464 
-472 VEEEATSPAVTGAKG
+472 AVANLL
-487 ISQDV
+487 S
-492 KSNTFNSSATNIL
+492 
-505 KKQGALGTSREAG
+505 
-518 TAEEIKASALGKR
+518 
-531 AGALEPLD
+531 
-539 SKSIDKETV
+539 
-548 SQSSLNSKAIRE
+548 
-560 KSNSNTFEMERKR
+560 
-573 VPDYNQWRTAPRQS
+573 
-587 KVKEDKAPSPTVTG
+587 
-601 ATGISQDVKNDTFN
+601 
-615 SSATNMLKKQG
+615 KQG
-626 APGASNAVEGTAGA
+626 APGPSNVEGTAGA

-658 SSIGSGIVSST
+658 SSIGSGIASST

-685 TIQSAAKSSIG
+685 SVQSAAKSSIG
-696 ALGYLNSDD
+696 ALGYLNSGN
-705 NAMST
+705 NAMPT
-710 RKRDSSP
+710 RERGSSP
-717 GGSVTG
+717 SRSVTG
-723 ASGISKAP
+723 ASGISEAP
-731 KEDSATGSWRYPGLG
+731 KEDSAAGGWQYPGLG
-746 NDKPGVKPVEP
+746 NDKPSVKPAEP

-762 KRDAEYVRSL
+762 KRDVEYVRSL
-772 EKGPYS
+772 EKGPYG
-778 QSAKNE
+778 QSAQNGY
-784 HNAMAPSGRG
+784 NAMTPSGRG
-794 VEMPPGGS
+794 VGMSSGGS
-802 ITGTPGIQ
+802 ITGAPGIQ
-810 DTSKAASD
+810 DASKTASD
-818 AAKTVK
+818 AAKTAK

-830 QKGAKINAFTGAVG
+830 QKGAKVNALTG
-844 AAGAAGEAVAA
+844 AAGATSEAAAA
-855 LLHRKDGM
+855 LLHKKDGM

-878 TETSK
+878 TGTSK
-883 KAGIAHIDISQ
+883 KAGIAHIDISK

-901 FARHLNQDEA
+901 FVRHLNQDEV
-911 GLSGKRKLG
+911 GLSGKRKLDG
-920 RSQTIKINGKKV
+920 SQTIKVNGKKV
-932 SVTEDIEAKGF
+932 SATEDIEAKGF
-943 AKEKAASKD
+943 TKGKVASKD

-980 RSRSETR
+980 RGKSETR
-987 IIDSDEAVKKSH
+987 IIDSDEAVKRSH
-999 AVNGKGISGKKE
+999 AVNGKGIAGKKE

-1020 LKISPHGTINAEQ
+1020 LKISPHGTMNAEQ

-1046 KQETPGISSNG
+1046 KQGTPGISSSG
-1057 TAAGIKKAENPEK
+1057 TVAGIKKAENPGK

-1083 RDSLRTGNATSE
+1083 RDRLRTENATSE
-1095 YLRGSAAK
+1095 YLRGSVAK

-1128 ENEGGLFRLKTGS
+1128 ENEGGLSRLKTGS

-1148 NRAARSRAAKM
+1148 NRAAKSRTAKM
-1159 NAGRGAR
+1159 NVGRGAKV
-1166 AGTGKAGALTAS
+1166 GTGKAGTLAAS

-1196 GLNQQTAVGAA
+1196 GLNQQTAVGAVA
-1207 TEEPVKQATKKI
+1207 EEPAKQATKKF

-1274 EAPVMTKNAMTE
+1274 DAPVMTKNAMTK
-1286 MGQRLNAYQTLANG
+1286 MGQRLNAYQALANG
-1300 GTAAGDDASTKNLHD
+1300 GTVTGDDASTKNLHD

-1330 GGITFKNAK
+1330 SGITFKNAK

-1359 RVIPEDERGPDG
+1359 RVIPKDERGPDG
-1371 KETEE
+1371 KKTKE

-1419 VGDVGTDITA
+1419 VGDTGTDITA

-1463 VDCSHYVWHALM
+1463 VDCSHYVWHVLM

-1500 EKAQAGDIIVY
+1500 EKAQAGDVIVY

-1549 RRFAADGTTV
+1549 RRFAADGAAV

-1594 RYFTYMGWQCVTAPD
+1594 RYFAYMGWQCITAPD

-1764 PADIEKYNQ
+1764 PADVEKYNQ

-1780 YAVAEWQ
+1780 YAVADWK
-1787 GAEVAYTVLPSGSD
+1787 GAEVAYTVSPSGSD

-1808 SDVVTTKMQLSC
+1808 SDVTTTGMQLSC
-1820 NIIVHVCTDLKALEE
+1820 SIIVHVCTDLKILEE

-1842 IWDTEATEQGDALP
+1842 VWDTDATEQGDALP

-1871 NVDTSNSFG
+1871 NINTSNSFG

-1914 ESSFDPTNVNSSSG
+1914 ESSFDSTCVNSSSG

-1936 GERLTALK
+1936 GGRLTVLK

-1957 QCQLEFAWAEMSGDG
+1957 QCQLELAWAEMSGDG
-1972 SVPGAVM
+1972 SVPGATM

-2001 FGHYWERYGVAA
+2001 FGHYWERYGSAT

-2021 AETYYGKMSGSGGT
+2021 AETYYGKISGSGGT

-2082 ICPYAFS
+2082 ICSYAFA
-2089 TGSMTDVLTQLGFQK
+2089 TGSMDSVLTQLGFQK
-2104 ITFPNRDY
+2104 ITFSNGDY
-2112 SSLVAGDILWRDGHT
+2112 SSLVAGDILLREGHT

-2136 VGAHSDEVGGIT
+2136 VGAHCDEVGGIT
-2148 GAQGGDQTGREISVV
+2148 GAQGGDQTGQEISVG
-2163 GFGNW
+2163 GFGSW

-2173 PPGN
+2173 APGN

>member
-1 MADNRNKPPKS
+1 MASNRNEPPKS
-12 PGDFDFFADFDEHAD
+12 SGDFDFFANFDEYAD
-27 EMEKEFE
+27 ELEKEFE
-34 EEIKP
+34 EEMKT
-39 EEKLKENTDPDDEFL
+39 EGELEKNTDLDDESL
-54 KDFDFFN
+54 KKFNFFN
-61 DENEEEKNFE
+61 DENEEENIE
-71 KVGKNDVDKPEEQN
+71 KVGKNDVDKPEEN
-85 NKKHNKEVTF
+85 NKEDAL

-101 AREMEYSQ
+101 VREREYDYSQ
-109 YAGETNSA
+109 YANGTNPA
-117 SSEELDSSEEEI
+117 SSEELDSPEEEI
-129 DEKAGSA
+129 DEKTGSA

-172 YERAHRHTQYT
+172 YERAHRHTQHA
-183 AQNQNT
+183 AQSQNA
-189 TGTATGVEV
+189 TGTPSGVEV
-198 TPQESSAI
+198 ANQESSAL

-213 DIIDRQSLPKSEN
+213 DIIDRQSLPESEN
-226 ADNTEVKHA
+226 ADDTEVKHA

-241 SNAFEMERERVP
+241 SNTFEMERERVP
-253 DYNQWHTV
+253 DYNRWRTT
-261 PRPDSTAEEEATSPA
+261 PRTDSVDEEVKSPNVTEAA
-276 VTGAKGISQ
+276 GIEQ
-285 EVKSNTFK
+285 EVKNNTFK

-307 ASNATETLGKT
+307 ASDATETLGKI
-318 DDLEAEIG
+318 DDLEAEIE
-326 NVTPSATLNSKDARK
+326 NVTPSTTLNSKDARK
-341 EDNSNVFEM
+341 EGNSSAFEM

-355 PDYNQWRTIP
+355 PDYSQWRTTP

-370 VEEMTSHSVTDA
+370 VEETTSHSVTDA
-382 AGINQSTEEKSL
+382 AGISQSTEEKSL

-409 ASDATET
+409 APDATET
-416 LGKTDDLEAEI
+416 LGKIDDLEAEI
-427 GNVTPSATINSK
+427 GNVTPSTTLNSK

-447 NVFEMERERIPD
+447 NVFEMERERVPD
-459 YNKWR
+459 YNQWR
-464 TVPRPGST
+464 TAPREHKSA
-472 VEEEATSPAVTGAKG
+472 EEMTSHSVTDAAG
-487 ISQDV
+487 ISQSTEE
-492 KSNTFNSSATNIL
+492 KSLNSSATKML
-505 KKQGALGTSREAG
+505 KKQGVPGAPDATE
-518 TAEEIKASALGKR
+518 TLGKIDD
-531 AGALEPLD
+531 LEAEIGNVTP
-539 SKSIDKETV
+539 STT
-548 SQSSLNSKAIRE
+548 LNSKDARKE
-560 KSNSNTFEMERKR
+560 GNSNVFEMERER
-573 VPDYNQWRTAPRQS
+573 VPDYNQWRTAPREHKS
-587 KVKEDKAPSPTVTG
+587 AEEMTSHSVTD
-601 ATGISQDVKNDTFN
+601 AAGISQSAEEKSLN
-615 SSATNMLKKQG
+615 SATANLLKKQG
-626 APGASNAVEGTAGA
+626 VPGPSNVEGTAGA

-658 SSIGSGIVSST
+658 SSIGSGIASST

-685 TIQSAAKSSIG
+685 SIQSAAKSSIG
-696 ALGYLNSDD
+696 ALGYLNSK
-705 NAMST
+705 NNVMPT
-710 RKRDSSP
+710 KERGSSP
-717 GGSVTG
+717 SGSVTG
-723 ASGISKAP
+723 ASGISEAP
-731 KEDSATGSWRYPGLG
+731 KEDSAAGGWQHPGLG
-746 NDKPGVKPVEP
+746 NGKSSVKPVEP

-762 KRDAEYVRSL
+762 KRDVEYVRSL
-772 EKGPYS
+772 EKGSYG
-778 QSAKNE
+778 QSAQNG
-784 HNAMAPSGRG
+784 HNAMTPSGRG
-794 VEMPPGGS
+794 VGMSSGGS
-802 ITGTPGIQ
+802 ITGAPGIQ
-810 DTSKAASD
+810 DAPKAAPD
-818 AAKTVK
+818 AAKTAK

-830 QKGAKINAFTGAVG
+830 QKGAKINAFTGAVEV
-844 AAGAAGEAVAA
+844 AGATSEAAAA
-855 LLHRKDGM
+855 LLHKKDGM
-863 RPKFSSQEDGGFADV
+863 RPKFSGQEDGGFADV
-878 TETSK
+878 TGTSK
-883 KAGIAHIDISQ
+883 KAGIAHIDISK
-894 KTEKTDS
+894 KTEKTDPLVK
-901 FARHLNQDEA
+901 HLNQDEV
-911 GLSGKRKLG
+911 GLSGKRKLDG
-920 RSQTIKINGKKV
+920 SQTIKVNGKKV
-932 SVTEDIEAKGF
+932 SATEDIEAKGF
-943 AKEKAASKD
+943 TKGKVASKD

-980 RSRSETR
+980 RGRSETR
-987 IIDSDEAVKKSH
+987 IIDSDEAVKRSH
-999 AVNGKGISGKKE
+999 AVNGKGIAGKKE

-1020 LKISPHGTINAEQ
+1020 LKISPHGTMNAEQ

-1046 KQETPGISSNG
+1046 KQGTPGISSSG
-1057 TAAGIKKAENPEK
+1057 TVAGIKKAENPGK

-1083 RDSLRTGNATSE
+1083 RDRLRTENATSE
-1095 YLRGSAAK
+1095 YLRGSVAK

-1128 ENEGGLFRLKTGS
+1128 ENEGGLSRLKTGS

-1148 NRAARSRAAKM
+1148 NRAAKSRTAKM
-1159 NAGRGAR
+1159 NVGRGAR
-1166 AGTGKAGALTAS
+1166 AGTGKAGALAAS

-1196 GLNQQTAVGAA
+1196 GLNQQTAVGAVA
-1207 TEEPVKQATKKI
+1207 EEPAKQATKKI
-1219 AKATVKKVVAAS
+1219 AKATAKKVVAAS

-1258 VYYLPQAHIS
+1258 VYFLPQAHIS

-1274 EAPVMTKNAMTE
+1274 DAPVMTKNAMTK

-1300 GTAAGDDASTKNLHD
+1300 GTATGDDASTKNLHD

-1330 GGITFKNAK
+1330 SGITFKNAK

-1359 RVIPEDERGPDG
+1359 RVIPKDERGPDG
-1371 KETEE
+1371 KKTKE

-1419 VGDVGTDITA
+1419 VGDTGTDITA

-1463 VDCSHYVWHALM
+1463 VDCSHYVWHVLM

-1500 EKAQAGDIIVY
+1500 EKAQAGDVIVY

-1549 RRFAADGTTV
+1549 RRFAADGAAV

-1594 RYFTYMGWQCVTAPD
+1594 RYFAYMGWQCITAPD

-1764 PADIEKYNQ
+1764 PADVEKYNQ

-1780 YAVAEWQ
+1780 YAVADWK

-1808 SDVVTTKMQLSC
+1808 SDVTTTGMQLSC
-1820 NIIVHVCTDLKALEE
+1820 SIIVHVCTDLKILEE

-1842 IWDTEATEQGDALP
+1842 VWDTDATEQGDALP

-1871 NVDTSNSFG
+1871 NINTSNSFG

-1914 ESSFDPTNVNSSSG
+1914 ESSFDPTCVNSSSG

-1936 GERLTALK
+1936 GGRLTVLK

-1957 QCQLEFAWAEMSGDG
+1957 QCQLELAWAEMSGDG
-1972 SVPGAVM
+1972 SVPGATM

-2001 FGHYWERYGVAA
+2001 FGHYWERYGSAT

-2021 AETYYGKMSGSGGT
+2021 AETYYGKISGSGGT

-2082 ICPYAFS
+2082 ICPYAFA
-2089 TGSMTDVLTQLGFQK
+2089 TGSMDSVLTQLGFQK
-2104 ITFPNRDY
+2104 ITFSNGDY
-2112 SSLVAGDILWRDGHT
+2112 SSLVAGDILLREGHT

-2173 PPGN
+2173 APGN

>member
-1 MADNRNKPPKS
+1 MASNRNEPPKS
-12 PGDFDFFADFDEHAD
+12 SGDFDFFANFDEYAD
-27 EMEKEFE
+27 ELEKEFE
-34 EEIKP
+34 EEMKT
-39 EEKLKENTDPDDEFL
+39 EGELEKNTDLDDESL
-54 KDFDFFN
+54 KKFNFFN
-61 DENEEEKNFE
+61 DENEEENIE
-71 KVGKNDVDKPEEQN
+71 KVGKNDVDKPEEN
-85 NKKHNKEVTF
+85 NKEDAL

-101 AREMEYSQ
+101 VREREYDYSQ
-109 YAGETNSA
+109 YANGTNPA
-117 SSEELDSSEEEI
+117 SSEELDSPEEEI
-129 DEKAGSA
+129 DEKTGSA

-172 YERAHRHTQYT
+172 YERAHRHTQHA
-183 AQNQNT
+183 AQSQNA
-189 TGTATGVEV
+189 TGTPSGVEV
-198 TPQESSAI
+198 ANQESSAL

-213 DIIDRQSLPKSEN
+213 DIIDRQSLPESEN
-226 ADNTEVKHA
+226 ADDTEVKHA

-241 SNAFEMERERVP
+241 SNTFEMEHERVP
-253 DYNQWHTV
+253 DYNRWRTT
-261 PRPDSTAEEEATSPA
+261 PRTDSVDEEVKSPNVTEAA
-276 VTGAKGISQ
+276 GIEQ
-285 EVKSNTFK
+285 EVKNNTFK

-307 ASNATETLGKT
+307 TSDATETLGKI

-326 NVTPSATLNSKDARK
+326 NVTPSTTLNSKDAG
-341 EDNSNVFEM
+341 EEGNSSAFEM

-355 PDYNQWRTIP
+355 PDYSQWRTAPRTDNVDEEVKSPNVTEAAGIEQEVKNNTFKTSATKMLKKQGVPGAPDATETLGKIDDLEAEIGNVTPSTTLNSKDARKEGSSNAFEMERERVPDYSQWRTAP

-370 VEEMTSHSVTDA
+370 AEEMTSHSVTDA
-382 AGINQSTEEKSL
+382 AGISQSAEEKSL
-394 NSSATKMLK
+394 NSAAANLLN

-409 ASDATET
+409 AS
-416 LGKTDDLEAEI
+416 
-427 GNVTPSATINSK
+427 N
-439 DARKEGNS
+439 
-447 NVFEMERERIPD
+447 
-459 YNKWR
+459 
-464 TVPRPGST
+464 
-472 VEEEATSPAVTGAKG
+472 
-487 ISQDV
+487 
-492 KSNTFNSSATNIL
+492 
-505 KKQGALGTSREAG
+505 
-518 TAEEIKASALGKR
+518 
-531 AGALEPLD
+531 
-539 SKSIDKETV
+539 
-548 SQSSLNSKAIRE
+548 
-560 KSNSNTFEMERKR
+560 
-573 VPDYNQWRTAPRQS
+573 
-587 KVKEDKAPSPTVTG
+587 
-601 ATGISQDVKNDTFN
+601 
-615 SSATNMLKKQG
+615 
-626 APGASNAVEGTAGA
+626 VEGTAGA

-658 SSIGSGIVSST
+658 SSIGSGIASST
-669 ARNSD
+669 ARNSN

-685 TIQSAAKSSIG
+685 SVQSAAKSSIG
-696 ALGYLNSDD
+696 ALGYLNSGN
-705 NAMST
+705 NAIPT
-710 RKRDSSP
+710 RERGSSP
-717 GGSVTG
+717 SGSVTG
-723 ASGISKAP
+723 ASGISEAP
-731 KEDSATGSWRYPGLG
+731 KEDSAAGGWQYPGLG
-746 NDKPGVKPVEP
+746 NDKPSVKPAEP

-762 KRDAEYVRSL
+762 KRDVEYVRSL
-772 EKGPYS
+772 EKGPYG
-778 QSAKNE
+778 QSAQNGY
-784 HNAMAPSGRG
+784 NAMTPSGRG
-794 VEMPPGGS
+794 VGMSSGGS
-802 ITGTPGIQ
+802 ITGAPGIQ
-810 DTSKAASD
+810 DASKTASD
-818 AAKTVK
+818 AVKTAK

-830 QKGAKINAFTGAVG
+830 QKGAKVNALTG
-844 AAGAAGEAVAA
+844 AAGATSEAAAA
-855 LLHRKDGM
+855 LLHKKDGM
-863 RPKFSSQEDGGFADV
+863 RPKFSSPEDGGFADV
-878 TETSK
+878 TGTSK

-894 KTEKTDS
+894 KTEKTDPLV
-901 FARHLNQDEA
+901 RHLNQDEV

-920 RSQTIKINGKKV
+920 GSQTIKVNGKKV
-932 SVTEDIEAKGF
+932 SATEDIEAKGF
-943 AKEKAASKD
+943 TKGKVASKD

-980 RSRSETR
+980 RGRSETR
-987 IIDSDEAVKKSH
+987 IIDSDEALKKSH
-999 AVNGKGISGKKE
+999 AVNGKGIVGKKE

-1046 KQETPGISSNG
+1046 KQGTPGISSSG
-1057 TAAGIKKAENPEK
+1057 TVAGIKKAENPGK

-1083 RDSLRTGNATSE
+1083 RDRLRTENATSE
-1095 YLRGSAAK
+1095 YLRGSVAK

-1128 ENEGGLFRLKTGS
+1128 ENEGGLSRLKTGS

-1148 NRAARSRAAKM
+1148 NRAAKSRTAKM
-1159 NAGRGAR
+1159 NVGRGAR
-1166 AGTGKAGALTAS
+1166 AGTGKAGALAAS

-1196 GLNQQTAVGAA
+1196 GLNQQTAVGAVA
-1207 TEEPVKQATKKI
+1207 EEPAKQATKKI
-1219 AKATVKKVVAAS
+1219 AKATAKKVVAAS

-1258 VYYLPQAHIS
+1258 VYFLPQAHIS

-1274 EAPVMTKNAMTE
+1274 DAPVMTKNAMTK

-1300 GTAAGDDASTKNLHD
+1300 GTATGDDASTKNLHD

-1330 GGITFKNAK
+1330 SGITFKNAK

-1359 RVIPEDERGPDG
+1359 RVIPKDERGPDG
-1371 KETEE
+1371 KKTKE

-1385 ATKTESLSVGGVSV
+1385 ATKTEQLSVGGVSV

-1419 VGDVGTDITA
+1419 VGDTGTDITA

-1463 VDCSHYVWHALM
+1463 VDCSHYVWHVLM

-1500 EKAQAGDIIVY
+1500 EKAQAGDVIVY

-1594 RYFTYMGWQCVTAPD
+1594 RYFAYMGWQCITAPD

-1764 PADIEKYNQ
+1764 PADVEKYNQ

-1780 YAVAEWQ
+1780 YAVADWK
-1787 GAEVAYTVLPSGSD
+1787 GAEVAYTVSPSGSD

-1808 SDVVTTKMQLSC
+1808 SDVTTTGMQLSC
-1820 NIIVHVCTDLKALEE
+1820 NIIVHVCTDLKILEE

-1842 IWDTEATEQGDALP
+1842 VWDTDATEQGDALP

-1871 NVDTSNSFG
+1871 NINTSNSFG

-1914 ESSFDPTNVNSSSG
+1914 ESSFDPTCVNSSSG

-1936 GERLTALK
+1936 GGRLTVLK

-1957 QCQLEFAWAEMSGDG
+1957 QCQLELAWAEMSGDG
-1972 SVPGAVM
+1972 SVPGATM

-2001 FGHYWERYGVAA
+2001 FGHYWERYGSAT

-2021 AETYYGKMSGSGGT
+2021 AETYYGKISGSGGT

-2082 ICPYAFS
+2082 ICSYAFA
-2089 TGSMTDVLTQLGFQK
+2089 TGSMDSVLTQLGFQK
-2104 ITFPNRDY
+2104 ITFSNGDY
-2112 SSLVAGDILWRDGHT
+2112 SSLVAGDILLREGHT

-2136 VGAHSDEVGGIT
+2136 VGAHCDEVGGIT

-2173 PPGN
+2173 APGN